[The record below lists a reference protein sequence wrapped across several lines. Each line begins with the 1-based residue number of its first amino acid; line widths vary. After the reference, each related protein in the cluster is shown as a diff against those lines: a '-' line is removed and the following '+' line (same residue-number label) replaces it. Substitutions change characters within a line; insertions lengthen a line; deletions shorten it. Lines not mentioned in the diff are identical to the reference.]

1 MKNLR
6 QILSSPYHQED
17 WISFLKELFAHN
29 SGTGVILQKPQRIEL
44 SKSEKVKEA
53 YELGNYETTEG
64 RLIGIYQVNISE
76 DMLLYRNKVGLR
88 QLMKNIYKYN
98 VDGVLVVFVQE
109 NKWRLSY
116 ISEIIKE
123 VDEKGKIIKEITNEK
138 RFTYLLG
145 EGEKTKTATD
155 RLQLL
160 VGKELSLEDFKN
172 AFAVEALNNDFFD
185 RYKDIYEGFV
195 QHITGV
201 RYEKKGNKYIENKK
215 HQPHPNFDGYKDYKG
230 FSTTLHPDSETKPF
244 KNKEFQNLFGG
255 NEKAVRDFVKRMMGR
270 IVFLYFIQK
279 KGWLAVPKGKNW
291 GEGNYDY
298 LYQLYKDIPKEDQ
311 PYFYE
316 KRLAPLFFECFT
328 DKKSESE
335 TNDLRF
341 PYLNGGLFDKTQDQH
356 FDKVNLPY
364 SIFTELFD
372 TFNSYNFTVYED
384 APNEHIVAVD
394 PEMLGHIF
402 ENLLEDNKDKGA
414 FYTPKEIVHYMCKES
429 LKTFLLSKIVPD
441 NNQSEKA
448 KDIITKIIEHQP
460 LDKGEKS
467 YVKEKGNIITTSL
480 ENVKICDPAI
490 GSGAFP
496 MGLLQE
502 IYYIKITLQQLGV
515 TTEQTDAQI
524 KKHIIEQNIYGVDI
538 DAGAVDI
545 ARLRFWLSLVVD
557 EQLPQPLPNLD
568 FKIMQGNSLLES
580 YQGVDL
586 SHIGE
591 DDEVLMD
598 EQMSF
603 DFGDS
608 YKTAKQLAVFSK
620 INKEQIQKLMNEYFA
635 TTENKKVKLKEIN
648 NIIEGKIHTQIYL
661 EKEKVSSLTKEFFK
675 KFALKSEQDLKGKID
690 LGSIS
695 EKGKEYKKYLA
706 NKKRL
711 AELDI
716 IEEELLSFQTKIERP
731 YFLWHLYFKEAF
743 DKGGFDIVI
752 GNPPYVST
760 KGVPEED
767 KPLLEYEF
775 NFSDDLYSHFF
786 FKGYQ
791 ILSDKGVLSFITSK
805 TFWTIQT
812 KRNLRDLLLS
822 QQLEYIFD
830 TGNPFK
836 SAMVDTCIT
845 SFSKVKPENNTLLFL
860 DGSKD
865 LEKPLRYEVAQ
876 NVFIDTQNS
885 VIFKPTEYNMKI
897 HNLYGKKV
905 KELYEQWWDK
915 ISTSKNI
922 TKYSKELEAYRQSLK
937 PGDIALLGC
946 LTEGG
951 QGLATANNGKYIAVR
966 KSTKWAKNI
975 LESRPKKLLE
985 VVKRYKTAV
994 KVANEEEAKD
1004 YLATLSEEQ
1013 IATLFDELKETFGRD
1028 IFGQGYIYRLI
1039 EDDEI
1044 ADVETLTQDEKD
1056 NGIEPS
1062 KKFYVPYD
1070 KGDKDGNRWY
1080 LETPFAIAW
1089 NKENVGFLK
1098 SNSGKKG
1105 EGMPVVRN
1113 PQFYFKEGFCWTN
1126 ILNPQARLLKT
1137 KLKVKSV
1144 NDVGSMSLS
1153 SIIDKI
1159 PDFYFVILLNSDIL
1173 FDYYRDFLNIT
1184 VNIQINDIRQ
1194 LPIIIPSQEQLEI
1207 YKKLF
1212 DEIIVI
1218 KKQEFNGIINE
1229 ITFENRIKTK
1239 EFELNKLVNKL
1250 YGI

>member
-6 QILSSPYHQED
+6 QILSSPYRQED

-44 SKSEKVKEA
+44 PKSEKVKEA

-109 NKWRLSY
+109 KKWRLSY

-185 RYKDIYEGFV
+185 RYKDIYEDFV
-195 QHITGV
+195 QHIIGV
-201 RYEKKGNKYIENKK
+201 RYEMDKKTKKYIEIKK
-215 HQPHPNFDGYKDYKG
+215 HEPHPNFDGYKDYKDYPMP
-230 FSTTLHPDSETKPF
+230 HPDSETQPF
-244 KNKEFQNLFGG
+244 KNKEYPNLFNG
-255 NEKAVRDFVKRMMGR
+255 NKKAVRDFVKRMMGR

-279 KGWLAVPKGKNW
+279 KGWLAVLKGKNW

-298 LYQLYKDIPKEDQ
+298 LYQLYKETPREDQ

-384 APNEHIVAVD
+384 APNEHTVAVD

-429 LKTFLLSKIVPD
+429 LKTFLLSKIVLD

-448 KDIITKIIEHQP
+448 KDVITKIIEHQP
-460 LDKGEKS
+460 LNEEERK
-467 YVKEKGNIITTSL
+467 YIKEKGNVITTSL

-502 IYYIKITLQQLGV
+502 IYYIKITLQQLGI

-524 KKHIIEQNIYGVDI
+524 KKHIIEKNIYGVDI

-586 SHIGE
+586 SLIGE

-608 YKTAKQLAVFSK
+608 YKTAKQLTVFSK

-635 TTENKKVKLKEIN
+635 TTENKKAKLKEIN

-675 KFALKSEQDLKGKID
+675 KFALKSEQDLKKKVD

-731 YFLWHLYFKEAF
+731 YFLWHLYFKKVF

-775 NFSDDLYSHFF
+775 NFSDDLYNHFF

-805 TFWTIQT
+805 TFWTTQT

-822 QQLEYIFD
+822 QRLEYIFD

-845 SFSKVKPENNTLLFL
+845 SFLKVKPENNTLLFL

-865 LEKPLRYEVAQ
+865 LENPLCYEVAQ
-876 NVFIDTQNS
+876 KVFIDTQNS

-897 HNLYGKKV
+897 HSLYGKKV

-922 TKYSKELEAYRQSLK
+922 TKYSKELEAYRQSLQ

-966 KSTKWAKNI
+966 KSTKWVKNI

-985 VVKRYKTAV
+985 VVKRYKTAININ
-994 KVANEEEAKD
+994 NEEEAKD

-1013 IATLFDELKETFGRD
+1013 IAILFDELKEKFGRD

-1056 NGIEPS
+1056 NGIES
-1062 KKFYVPYD
+1062 TKKFYVPYD

-1089 NKENVGFLK
+1089 SKENVGFLK
-1098 SNSGKKG
+1098 TNSGKKG

-1113 PQFYFKEGFCWTN
+1113 SQYYFKEGFCWSDISDERIRT
-1126 ILNPQARLLKT
+1126 RLKN
-1137 KLKVKSV
+1137 KSIHDVK
-1144 NDVGSMSLS
+1144 SMSLF
-1153 SIIDKI
+1153 SILNETSDS
-1159 PDFYFVILLNSDIL
+1159 YLVSLLNSSLIGGYIKV
-1173 FDYYRDFLNIT
+1173 FINNTISF
-1184 VNIQINDIRQ
+1184 QINDARQ
-1194 LPIIIPSQEQLEI
+1194 IPIIIPTKKELEEFEELFNLAFKIKKAATDKEISSDKSENQLLEI
-1207 YKKLF
+1207 QEKL
-1212 DEIIVI
+1212 DTMV
-1218 KKQEFNGIINE
+1218 NE
-1229 ITFENRIKTK
+1229 
-1239 EFELNKLVNKL
+1239 L
-1250 YGI
+1250 YFI

>member
-53 YELGNYETTEG
+53 YELGNYETTDG

-185 RYKDIYEGFV
+185 RYKDIYEDFV
-195 QHITGV
+195 QHIIGV
-201 RYEKKGNKYIENKK
+201 RYEMDKKTKKYIEIKK
-215 HQPHPNFDGYKDYKG
+215 HEPHPNFDGYKNYKDYPMP
-230 FSTTLHPDSETKPF
+230 HPDSETQPF
-244 KNKEFQNLFGG
+244 KNKEYPNLFNG
-255 NEKAVRDFVKRMMGR
+255 NKKAVRDFVKRMMGR

-298 LYQLYKDIPKEDQ
+298 LYQLYKETPREDQ

-384 APNEHIVAVD
+384 APNEHTVAVD

-429 LKTFLLSKIVPD
+429 LKTFLLSKIVSD

-448 KDIITKIIEHQP
+448 KDVITKIIEHQP
-460 LDKGEKS
+460 LNEEERK
-467 YVKEKGNIITTSL
+467 YINEKGNVITTSL

-496 MGLLQE
+496 MGFLQE
-502 IYYIKITLQQLGV
+502 IYYIKITLQQLGI

-524 KKHIIEQNIYGVDI
+524 KKHIIEKNIYGVDI

-586 SHIGE
+586 SNLLQDNNNLMLVENAQKDLFGNYVEPQLRITFTKKDFTESLQQDIKKYFSITDAETKKSLKKQINNKIQEHIDYNLE
-591 DDEVLMD
+591 LRRNHLERLKLEITPKYKNATLTLKQEREKESL
-598 EQMSF
+598 EQEI
-603 DFGDS
+603 
-608 YKTAKQLAVFSK
+608 T
-620 INKEQIQKLMNEYFA
+620 KLDISR
-635 TTENKKVKLKEIN
+635 KEI
-648 NIIEGKIHTQIYL
+648 IKLQETD
-661 EKEKVSSLTKEFFK
+661 EKPF
-675 KFALKSEQDLKGKID
+675 
-690 LGSIS
+690 
-695 EKGKEYKKYLA
+695 
-706 NKKRL
+706 
-711 AELDI
+711 
-716 IEEELLSFQTKIERP
+716 
-731 YFLWHLYFKEAF
+731 FLWHIYFADVF
-743 DKGGFDIVI
+743 KGANNLDNSGFDIVI
-752 GNPPYVST
+752 GNPPYNELRDLPENIQKIYKESIFHKYALGGRVNLFQYFYPLGINITKNNGIITFITQNSLLAEESAINNRKYIFNSSKILKIDSFPERDNKEKRVFKSAKMSVCICFLKKEISEKSSLFTLNIWQDKEMINKRSIILSKDKIYSIFGNDMIIPICDEKSFKILYKIRNSNSFFINSNAGEVDMTRYKKDFSKDTRLYRVITGAQILKYRLTST
-760 KGVPEED
+760 PSQGEIIYIDKNKLKLSDNRKEDINGKRIVLQRITGVDSKIRIIATLVEGGYLCANSTNYISVYRNNID
-767 KPLLEYEF
+767 IYFLLGVL
-775 NFSDDLYSHFF
+775 NSSTINFF
-786 FKGYQ
+786 FKLTSTNTNVTGKELDRLPIPIIKKKEQQPIITLVEQ
-791 ILSDKGVLSFITSK
+791 ILKLKNENPKADITNIESQIDILVYK
-805 TFWTIQT
+805 LY
-812 KRNLRDLLLS
+812 NLTY
-822 QQLEYIFD
+822 EE
-830 TGNPFK
+830 
-836 SAMVDTCIT
+836 V
-845 SFSKVKPENNTLLFL
+845 KVIDPNIEN
-860 DGSKD
+860 
-865 LEKPLRYEVAQ
+865 
-876 NVFIDTQNS
+876 I
-885 VIFKPTEYNMKI
+885 I
-897 HNLYGKKV
+897 
-905 KELYEQWWDK
+905 
-915 ISTSKNI
+915 
-922 TKYSKELEAYRQSLK
+922 SKEEY
-937 PGDIALLGC
+937 
-946 LTEGG
+946 E
-951 QGLATANNGKYIAVR
+951 
-966 KSTKWAKNI
+966 TKK
-975 LESRPKKLLE
+975 
-985 VVKRYKTAV
+985 
-994 KVANEEEAKD
+994 
-1004 YLATLSEEQ
+1004 
-1013 IATLFDELKETFGRD
+1013 
-1028 IFGQGYIYRLI
+1028 
-1039 EDDEI
+1039 
-1044 ADVETLTQDEKD
+1044 
-1056 NGIEPS
+1056 
-1062 KKFYVPYD
+1062 
-1070 KGDKDGNRWY
+1070 
-1080 LETPFAIAW
+1080 
-1089 NKENVGFLK
+1089 
-1098 SNSGKKG
+1098 
-1105 EGMPVVRN
+1105 
-1113 PQFYFKEGFCWTN
+1113 
-1126 ILNPQARLLKT
+1126 
-1137 KLKVKSV
+1137 
-1144 NDVGSMSLS
+1144 
-1153 SIIDKI
+1153 
-1159 PDFYFVILLNSDIL
+1159 
-1173 FDYYRDFLNIT
+1173 
-1184 VNIQINDIRQ
+1184 
-1194 LPIIIPSQEQLEI
+1194 
-1207 YKKLF
+1207 
-1212 DEIIVI
+1212 
-1218 KKQEFNGIINE
+1218 
-1229 ITFENRIKTK
+1229 
-1239 EFELNKLVNKL
+1239 
-1250 YGI
+1250 

>member
-44 SKSEKVKEA
+44 PKSEKVREA
-53 YELGNYETTEG
+53 YELGSYETTEG

-109 NKWRLSY
+109 KKWRLSY

-145 EGEKTKTATD
+145 EGEKTKTAAD

-185 RYKDIYEGFV
+185 RYKDIYEDFV

-215 HQPHPNFDGYKDYKG
+215 HQPHPNFDGYKDYKDYPMP
-230 FSTTLHPDSETKPF
+230 HPDSETKLF
-244 KNKEFQNLFGG
+244 KNREFQNLFRG

-298 LYQLYKDIPKEDQ
+298 LYQLYKETPREDQ

-384 APNEHIVAVD
+384 APNEHTVAVD

-429 LKTFLLSKIVPD
+429 LKISLLSKIVPD

-448 KDIITKIIEHQP
+448 KDVITKIIEHQP
-460 LDKGEKS
+460 LNEDEKS

-502 IYYIKITLQQLGV
+502 IYYIKITLQQLGI
-515 TTEQTDAQI
+515 TPEQTDAQI
-524 KKHIIEQNIYGVDI
+524 KKYIIEKNIYGVDI

-586 SHIGE
+586 SE
-591 DDEVLMD
+591 L
-598 EQMSF
+598 
-603 DFGDS
+603 
-608 YKTAKQLAVFSK
+608 T
-620 INKEQIQKLMNEYFA
+620 
-635 TTENKKVKLKEIN
+635 KVKSEKEAGAQITIFDEMLDVHRNDLSNYIKRYFSCTNSKEKITIRKEIDK
-648 NIIEGKIHTQIYL
+648 NIRQQINQSYP
-661 EKEKVSSLTKEFFK
+661 
-675 KFALKSEQDLKGKID
+675 KID
-690 LGSIS
+690 MTNIDIC
-695 EKGKEYKKYLA
+695 A
-706 NKKRL
+706 N
-711 AELDI
+711 
-716 IEEELLSFQTKIERP
+716 P
-731 YFLWHLYFKEAF
+731 YFFLWHTYFADVF
-743 DKGGFDIVI
+743 KGANNLDNPGFDIVI
-752 GNPPYVST
+752 GNPPYGAKLSQEDKEVLKKKYISAQTIKGAQKGSLNTYTLFIELGYNILRKDGCLSFIVPISITSSDSVSGIHKLLENNCQEIKFSSYAVRPKPVFKNAVVNTSILQFIKTKTSCKRIYATKMYRRGKKFSLENLINNLEFTEVKDFKLIGRIPKISYEIEKNILQKIFSKQKVSAFMRKKGTPIYYRSAGGRYFKVVTNYST
-760 KGVPEED
+760 KSSSET
-767 KPLLEYEF
+767 KILLESKIADSIGCILSSSLSF
-775 NFSDDLYSHFF
+775 WF
-786 FKGYQ
+786 YQ
-791 ILSDKGVLSFITSK
+791 IYSDNLSWKSYEIENFTIPYLSDKDIVA
-805 TFWTIQT
+805 
-812 KRNLRDLLLS
+812 
-822 QQLEYIFD
+822 LEKLYQKYLADI
-830 TGNPFK
+830 
-836 SAMVDTCIT
+836 
-845 SFSKVKPENNTLLFL
+845 ENNAKNRTVTEDSSYHISEFKEYKIQK
-860 DGSKD
+860 SKHIIDQIDD
-865 LEKPLRYEVAQ
+865 LICP
-876 NVFIDTQNS
+876 
-885 VIFKPTEYNMKI
+885 
-897 HNLYGKKV
+897 LYG
-905 KELYEQWWDK
+905 
-915 ISTSKNI
+915 
-922 TKYSKELEAYRQSLK
+922 
-937 PGDIALLGC
+937 
-946 LTEGG
+946 
-951 QGLATANNGKYIAVR
+951 
-966 KSTKWAKNI
+966 
-975 LESRPKKLLE
+975 
-985 VVKRYKTAV
+985 
-994 KVANEEEAKD
+994 
-1004 YLATLSEEQ
+1004 
-1013 IATLFDELKETFGRD
+1013 
-1028 IFGQGYIYRLI
+1028 
-1039 EDDEI
+1039 
-1044 ADVETLTQDEKD
+1044 LTQEEIDFIKNYEIEFRLSD
-1056 NGIEPS
+1056 N
-1062 KKFYVPYD
+1062 D
-1070 KGDKDGNRWY
+1070 
-1080 LETPFAIAW
+1080 
-1089 NKENVGFLK
+1089 
-1098 SNSGKKG
+1098 
-1105 EGMPVVRN
+1105 
-1113 PQFYFKEGFCWTN
+1113 
-1126 ILNPQARLLKT
+1126 
-1137 KLKVKSV
+1137 
-1144 NDVGSMSLS
+1144 
-1153 SIIDKI
+1153 
-1159 PDFYFVILLNSDIL
+1159 
-1173 FDYYRDFLNIT
+1173 
-1184 VNIQINDIRQ
+1184 
-1194 LPIIIPSQEQLEI
+1194 
-1207 YKKLF
+1207 
-1212 DEIIVI
+1212 
-1218 KKQEFNGIINE
+1218 
-1229 ITFENRIKTK
+1229 
-1239 EFELNKLVNKL
+1239 
-1250 YGI
+1250 

>member
-1 MKNLR
+1 MKDLI
-6 QILSSPYHQED
+6 QILSSAYSQED
-17 WISFLKELFAHN
+17 WISFLKKLFAHN
-29 SGTGVILQKPQRIEL
+29 SGTGAILQKPQIIEL
-44 SKSEKVKEA
+44 PKSEKVKEA

-109 NKWRLSY
+109 KKWRLSY

-145 EGEKTKTATD
+145 EGEKIKTATD

-201 RYEKKGNKYIENKK
+201 RYEKKGNKYQENKK

-298 LYQLYKDIPKEDQ
+298 LYQLYKETPKEDQ
-311 PYFYE
+311 SYFYE
-316 KRLAPLFFECFT
+316 KYLVPLFFECFT

-384 APNEHIVAVD
+384 APNEHTVAVD

-429 LKTFLLSKIVPD
+429 LKTFLLSKIVID
-441 NNQSEKA
+441 DNQSEKV
-448 KDIITKIIEHQP
+448 KDVITKIIEHQP
-460 LDKGEKS
+460 LNEEERN
-467 YVKEKGNIITTSL
+467 YVKEKGNVITTSL

-502 IYYIKITLQQLGV
+502 IYYIKITLHQLGI
-515 TTEQTDAQI
+515 TPEQTDAQI
-524 KKHIIEQNIYGVDI
+524 KKHIIEKNIYGVDI

-580 YQGVDL
+580 YKKEDL
-586 SHIGE
+586 KLIGSEEKATDSIIDYGEGEEYAPKEPQPLLKKADKEKIQQLIKDFFSSTE
-591 DDEVLMD
+591 DKNL
-598 EQMSF
+598 
-603 DFGDS
+603 
-608 YKTAKQLAVFSK
+608 KR
-620 INKEQIQKLMNEYFA
+620 
-635 TTENKKVKLKEIN
+635 KEIN
-648 NIIEGKIHTQIYL
+648 DLIEEKIHHKFIFEKKQV
-661 EKEKVSSLTKEFFK
+661 KEKMDSFEK
-675 KFALKSEQDLKGKID
+675 KFGITSEEDLAEKLQKGT
-690 LGSIS
+690 LTS
-695 EKGKEYKKYLA
+695 KGTEYKAYIA
-706 NKKRL
+706 SKKRL
-711 AELDI
+711 LELDY
-716 IEEELLSFQTKIERP
+716 IENELISFQTKIERP
-731 YFLWHLYFKEAF
+731 YFLWHTYFKDAF

-760 KGVPEED
+760 KGVPEEE
-767 KPLLEYEF
+767 KLLLKNEF
-775 NFSDDLYSHFF
+775 RFSDDLYSHFF
-786 FKGYQ
+786 FKGEE
-791 ILSDKGVLSFITSK
+791 ILKKKGVLSFITPK
-805 TFWTIQT
+805 TFWTTQT
-812 KRNLRDLLLS
+812 KRNLRELLLYKR
-822 QQLEYIFD
+822 LEYIFD
-830 TGNPFK
+830 TANPFE

-845 SFSKVKPENNTLLFL
+845 SFSKVKPKNNTFLFL

-885 VIFKPTEYNMKI
+885 VIFKPTEYNMKT
-897 HNLYGKKV
+897 HSLYGKKV

-1004 YLATLSEEQ
+1004 YLAALSEEQ
-1013 IATLFDELKETFGRD
+1013 IATLFDELKEKFGRD

-1039 EDDEI
+1039 EDDEM

-1056 NGIEPS
+1056 NGIEPT

-1089 NKENVGFLK
+1089 SKENVGYLK
-1098 SNSGKKG
+1098 TDPKARYQGY
-1105 EGMPVVRN
+1105 
-1113 PQFYFKEGFCWTN
+1113 QFYFREGFCWTN
-1126 ILNPQARLLKT
+1126 VLNPQARLLKT

-1194 LPIIIPSQEQLEI
+1194 LPIIIPTQEQLQI

-1218 KKQEFNGIINE
+1218 KKQEFNSIIDD
-1229 ITFENRIKTK
+1229 ITFENRIKRK
-1239 EFELNKLVNKL
+1239 EFQLNKLVNEL
-1250 YGI
+1250 YSI

>member
-1 MKNLR
+1 MKDLR
-6 QILSSPYHQED
+6 QILSSPYRQED
-17 WISFLKELFAHN
+17 WISFLKELFVHR
-29 SGTGVILQKPQRIEL
+29 SGTGVILQKPQIIDL
-44 SKSEKVKEA
+44 PKSEKVKEA
-53 YELGNYETTEG
+53 YELGNYETTDG

-109 NKWRLSY
+109 KKWRLSY

-145 EGEKTKTATD
+145 EGEKTKTAAD

-172 AFAVEALNNDFFD
+172 AFAVEALNNDFFN
-185 RYKDIYEGFV
+185 RYKDIYKDFV

-201 RYEKKGNKYIENKK
+201 RYEKKENKK
-215 HQPHPNFDGYKDYKG
+215 HQPHPNFDGYKDYKDYPMP
-230 FSTTLHPDSETKPF
+230 HPDSKTKPF

-298 LYQLYKDIPKEDQ
+298 LYQLYKETPKEDQ

-316 KRLAPLFFECFT
+316 KYLVPLFFECFT

-364 SIFTELFD
+364 SIFSELFD

-384 APNEHIVAVD
+384 APNEHTVAVD

-448 KDIITKIIEHQP
+448 KDVITKIIEHQP
-460 LDKGEKS
+460 LDEGEKS

-502 IYYIKITLQQLGV
+502 IYYIKITLQQLGI
-515 TTEQTDAQI
+515 TPEQTDAQI
-524 KKHIIEQNIYGVDI
+524 KKHIIEKNIYGVDI

-557 EQLPQPLPNLD
+557 EHLPQPLPNLD

-591 DDEVLMD
+591 DDEVVMD

-648 NIIEGKIHTQIYL
+648 NIIERKIHTKIYL

-675 KFALKSEQDLKGKID
+675 KFGLKSEQDLKGKID

-695 EKGKEYKKYLA
+695 EKGKEYKKYLT

-760 KGVPEED
+760 TGVPKED

-775 NFSDDLYSHFF
+775 GFSDDLYNHFF
-786 FKGYQ
+786 IKGNQ
-791 ILSDKGVLSFITSK
+791 ILRNKGVLSFITSK

-822 QQLEYIFD
+822 QRLEYIFD
-830 TGNPFK
+830 TANPFE

-845 SFSKVKPENNTLLFL
+845 SFSKMKPENNVFLFL

-865 LEKPLRYEVAQ
+865 LEKPIHYEVPQKLFIDAQ
-876 NVFIDTQNS
+876 NA
-885 VIFKPTEYNMKI
+885 VIFKPTEYNIKI

-915 ISTSKNI
+915 ISNSKNI

-985 VVKRYKTAV
+985 LVKRYKTAI
-994 KVANEEEAKD
+994 KITNEKEAKD

-1013 IATLFDELKETFGRD
+1013 IATLFDELKEKFGRD

-1039 EDDEI
+1039 EDNEI
-1044 ADVETLTQDEKD
+1044 ADVETLTQNEKD
-1056 NGIEPS
+1056 NGIEPT

-1089 NKENVGFLK
+1089 SKENVGYLK
-1098 SNSGKKG
+1098 TDTKARYQGY
-1105 EGMPVVRN
+1105 
-1113 PQFYFKEGFCWTN
+1113 QFYFREGFCWTDVN
-1126 ILNPQARLLKT
+1126 STYLKSRLK
-1137 KLKVKSV
+1137 KNGVF
-1144 NDVGSMSLS
+1144 DVLSMSLFTLVS
-1153 SIIDKI
+1153 SL
-1159 PDFYFVILLNSDIL
+1159 PDWYYVCLINSRLISLYVDNFINNTSH
-1173 FDYYRDFLNIT
+1173 F
-1184 VNIQINDIRQ
+1184 QINDARQ
-1194 LPIIIPSQEQLEI
+1194 LPIIIPDKDTLDKFE
-1207 YKKLF
+1207 KLF
-1212 DEIIVI
+1212 NQAVQI
-1218 KKQEFNGIINE
+1218 KKGYSNKVKLDYIQQEIE
-1229 ITFENRIKTK
+1229 I
-1239 EFELNKLVNKL
+1239 LVNEL
-1250 YGI
+1250 YAI

>member
-53 YELGNYETTEG
+53 YELGNYETTDG

-185 RYKDIYEGFV
+185 RYKDIYEDFV
-195 QHITGV
+195 QHIIGV
-201 RYEKKGNKYIENKK
+201 RYEMDKKTKKYIEIKK
-215 HQPHPNFDGYKDYKG
+215 HEPHPNFDGYKNYKDYPMP
-230 FSTTLHPDSETKPF
+230 HPDSETQPF
-244 KNKEFQNLFGG
+244 KNKEYPNLFNG
-255 NEKAVRDFVKRMMGR
+255 NKKAVRDFVKRMMGR

-298 LYQLYKDIPKEDQ
+298 LYQLYKETPREDQ

-384 APNEHIVAVD
+384 APNEHTVAVD

-429 LKTFLLSKIVPD
+429 LKTFLLSKIVSD

-448 KDIITKIIEHQP
+448 KDVITKIIEHQP
-460 LDKGEKS
+460 LNEEERK
-467 YVKEKGNIITTSL
+467 YINEKGNVITTSL

-496 MGLLQE
+496 MGFLQE
-502 IYYIKITLQQLGV
+502 IYYIKITLQQLGI

-524 KKHIIEQNIYGVDI
+524 KKHIIEKNIYGVDI

-586 SHIGE
+586 SNLLQDNNNLMLVENAQKDLFGNYVEPQLRITFTKKDFTESLQQDIKKYFSITDAETKKSLKKQINNKIQEHIDYNLE
-591 DDEVLMD
+591 LRRNHLERLKLEITPKYKNATLTLKQEREKESL
-598 EQMSF
+598 EQEI
-603 DFGDS
+603 
-608 YKTAKQLAVFSK
+608 T
-620 INKEQIQKLMNEYFA
+620 KLDISR
-635 TTENKKVKLKEIN
+635 KEI
-648 NIIEGKIHTQIYL
+648 IKLQETD
-661 EKEKVSSLTKEFFK
+661 EKPF
-675 KFALKSEQDLKGKID
+675 
-690 LGSIS
+690 
-695 EKGKEYKKYLA
+695 
-706 NKKRL
+706 
-711 AELDI
+711 
-716 IEEELLSFQTKIERP
+716 
-731 YFLWHLYFKEAF
+731 FLWHIYFADVF
-743 DKGGFDIVI
+743 KGANNLDNSGFDIVI
-752 GNPPYVST
+752 GNPPYGAKLSQ
-760 KGVPEED
+760 ED
-767 KPLLEYEF
+767 KEVLKKKYISAQTIKGAQKGSLDTYTLFIELGYNLLKKQGHLGFIVPLSVTSSDALSGLHNLLINNCEVIKISSYGDRPKRVFESAEQQVSIISF
-775 NFSDDLYSHFF
+775 LKTQTKAKEILMTGINKRYSDDSLWVLLDNLKFSNAIGRLSYGRIPKIGTDTEQVILQKLLKNNNLLSDLKTE
-786 FKGYQ
+786 KGSSIYYRKAGGRYYKIITKEPTESSAEGNIIIENKYLDLVGA
-791 ILSDKGVLSFITSK
+791 ILSSNLFYWFWLIHSDWHNMRTSEIEKFPIPYNNFDDKTLEQISELYNNYLADLKKNAKKTVTGLNIFVARKSK
-805 TFWTIQT
+805 HIIDQID
-812 KRNLRDLLLS
+812 DL
-822 QQLEYIFD
+822 IC
-830 TGNPFK
+830 P
-836 SAMVDTCIT
+836 
-845 SFSKVKPENNTLLFL
+845 
-860 DGSKD
+860 
-865 LEKPLRYEVAQ
+865 
-876 NVFIDTQNS
+876 
-885 VIFKPTEYNMKI
+885 
-897 HNLYGKKV
+897 LYG
-905 KELYEQWWDK
+905 
-915 ISTSKNI
+915 
-922 TKYSKELEAYRQSLK
+922 
-937 PGDIALLGC
+937 
-946 LTEGG
+946 
-951 QGLATANNGKYIAVR
+951 
-966 KSTKWAKNI
+966 
-975 LESRPKKLLE
+975 
-985 VVKRYKTAV
+985 
-994 KVANEEEAKD
+994 
-1004 YLATLSEEQ
+1004 
-1013 IATLFDELKETFGRD
+1013 
-1028 IFGQGYIYRLI
+1028 
-1039 EDDEI
+1039 
-1044 ADVETLTQDEKD
+1044 LTQEEIDFIKNYEIEFRLSD
-1056 NGIEPS
+1056 N
-1062 KKFYVPYD
+1062 D
-1070 KGDKDGNRWY
+1070 
-1080 LETPFAIAW
+1080 
-1089 NKENVGFLK
+1089 
-1098 SNSGKKG
+1098 
-1105 EGMPVVRN
+1105 
-1113 PQFYFKEGFCWTN
+1113 
-1126 ILNPQARLLKT
+1126 
-1137 KLKVKSV
+1137 
-1144 NDVGSMSLS
+1144 
-1153 SIIDKI
+1153 
-1159 PDFYFVILLNSDIL
+1159 
-1173 FDYYRDFLNIT
+1173 
-1184 VNIQINDIRQ
+1184 
-1194 LPIIIPSQEQLEI
+1194 
-1207 YKKLF
+1207 
-1212 DEIIVI
+1212 
-1218 KKQEFNGIINE
+1218 
-1229 ITFENRIKTK
+1229 
-1239 EFELNKLVNKL
+1239 
-1250 YGI
+1250 

>member
-53 YELGNYETTEG
+53 YELGNYETTDG

-185 RYKDIYEGFV
+185 RYKDIYEDFV
-195 QHITGV
+195 QHIIGV
-201 RYEKKGNKYIENKK
+201 RYEMDKKTKKYIEIKK
-215 HQPHPNFDGYKDYKG
+215 HEPHPNFDGYKNYKDYPMP
-230 FSTTLHPDSETKPF
+230 HPDSETQPF
-244 KNKEFQNLFGG
+244 KNKEYPNLFNG
-255 NEKAVRDFVKRMMGR
+255 NKKAVRDFVKRMMGR

-279 KGWLAVPKGKNW
+279 KGWLAVLKGKNW

-298 LYQLYKDIPKEDQ
+298 LYQLYKETPREDQ

-384 APNEHIVAVD
+384 APNEHTVAVD

-429 LKTFLLSKIVPD
+429 LKTFLLSKIVSD

-448 KDIITKIIEHQP
+448 KDVITKIIEHQP
-460 LDKGEKS
+460 LNEEERK
-467 YVKEKGNIITTSL
+467 YINEKGNVITTSL

-496 MGLLQE
+496 MGFLQE
-502 IYYIKITLQQLGV
+502 IYYIKITLQQLGI

-524 KKHIIEQNIYGVDI
+524 KKHIIEKNIYGVDI

-586 SHIGE
+586 SNLLQDNNNLMLVENAQKDLFGNYVEPQLRITFTKKDFTESLQQDIKKYFSITDAETKKSLKKQINNKIQEHIDYNLE
-591 DDEVLMD
+591 LRRNHLERLKLEITPKYKNATLTLKQEREKESL
-598 EQMSF
+598 EQEI
-603 DFGDS
+603 
-608 YKTAKQLAVFSK
+608 T
-620 INKEQIQKLMNEYFA
+620 KLDISR
-635 TTENKKVKLKEIN
+635 KEI
-648 NIIEGKIHTQIYL
+648 IKLQETD
-661 EKEKVSSLTKEFFK
+661 EKPF
-675 KFALKSEQDLKGKID
+675 
-690 LGSIS
+690 
-695 EKGKEYKKYLA
+695 
-706 NKKRL
+706 
-711 AELDI
+711 
-716 IEEELLSFQTKIERP
+716 
-731 YFLWHLYFKEAF
+731 FLWHIYFADVF
-743 DKGGFDIVI
+743 KGANNLDNSGFDIVI
-752 GNPPYVST
+752 GNPPYGAKLSQ
-760 KGVPEED
+760 ED
-767 KPLLEYEF
+767 KEVLKKKYISAQTIKGAQKGSLDTYTLFIELGYNLLKKQGHLGFIVPLSVTSSDALSGLHNLLINNCEVIKISSYGDRPKRVFESAEQQVSIISF
-775 NFSDDLYSHFF
+775 LKTQTKAKEILMTGINKRYSDDSLWVLLDNLKFSNAIGLLSYGRIPKIGTDTEQVILQKLLKNNNLLSDLKTE
-786 FKGYQ
+786 KGSSIYYRKAGGRYYKIITKEPTESSAEGNIIIENKYLDLVGA
-791 ILSDKGVLSFITSK
+791 ILSSNLFYWFWLIHSDWHNMRTSEIEKFPIPYNNFDDKTLEQISELYNNYLADLKKNAKKTVTGLNIFVARKSK
-805 TFWTIQT
+805 HIIDQID
-812 KRNLRDLLLS
+812 DL
-822 QQLEYIFD
+822 IC
-830 TGNPFK
+830 P
-836 SAMVDTCIT
+836 
-845 SFSKVKPENNTLLFL
+845 
-860 DGSKD
+860 
-865 LEKPLRYEVAQ
+865 
-876 NVFIDTQNS
+876 
-885 VIFKPTEYNMKI
+885 
-897 HNLYGKKV
+897 LYG
-905 KELYEQWWDK
+905 
-915 ISTSKNI
+915 
-922 TKYSKELEAYRQSLK
+922 
-937 PGDIALLGC
+937 
-946 LTEGG
+946 
-951 QGLATANNGKYIAVR
+951 
-966 KSTKWAKNI
+966 
-975 LESRPKKLLE
+975 
-985 VVKRYKTAV
+985 
-994 KVANEEEAKD
+994 
-1004 YLATLSEEQ
+1004 
-1013 IATLFDELKETFGRD
+1013 
-1028 IFGQGYIYRLI
+1028 
-1039 EDDEI
+1039 
-1044 ADVETLTQDEKD
+1044 LTQEEIDFIKNYEIEFRLSD
-1056 NGIEPS
+1056 N
-1062 KKFYVPYD
+1062 D
-1070 KGDKDGNRWY
+1070 
-1080 LETPFAIAW
+1080 
-1089 NKENVGFLK
+1089 
-1098 SNSGKKG
+1098 
-1105 EGMPVVRN
+1105 
-1113 PQFYFKEGFCWTN
+1113 
-1126 ILNPQARLLKT
+1126 
-1137 KLKVKSV
+1137 
-1144 NDVGSMSLS
+1144 
-1153 SIIDKI
+1153 
-1159 PDFYFVILLNSDIL
+1159 
-1173 FDYYRDFLNIT
+1173 
-1184 VNIQINDIRQ
+1184 
-1194 LPIIIPSQEQLEI
+1194 
-1207 YKKLF
+1207 
-1212 DEIIVI
+1212 
-1218 KKQEFNGIINE
+1218 
-1229 ITFENRIKTK
+1229 
-1239 EFELNKLVNKL
+1239 
-1250 YGI
+1250 

>member
-109 NKWRLSY
+109 KKWRLSY

-185 RYKDIYEGFV
+185 RYKDIYEDFV

-201 RYEKKGNKYIENKK
+201 RYEMDKKTKKYIEIKK
-215 HQPHPNFDGYKDYKG
+215 HEPHPNFDGYKNYKDYPMP
-230 FSTTLHPDSETKPF
+230 HPDSETQPF
-244 KNKEFQNLFGG
+244 KNKEYPNLFNG
-255 NEKAVRDFVKRMMGR
+255 NKKAVRDFVKRMMGR

-298 LYQLYKDIPKEDQ
+298 LYQLYKETPKEDQ

-316 KRLAPLFFECFT
+316 KRLVPLFFECFT

-384 APNEHIVAVD
+384 APNEHTVAVD

-429 LKTFLLSKIVPD
+429 LKTFLLSKITP
-441 NNQSEKA
+441 NGQSEEA
-448 KDIITKIIEHQP
+448 KDVITKIIEHQP
-460 LDKGEKS
+460 LNEEEKI
-467 YVKEKGNIITTSL
+467 YVKEKGDVITNSL

-515 TTEQTDAQI
+515 TTELTDAQI

-557 EQLPQPLPNLD
+557 EHLPQPLPNLD

-586 SHIGE
+586 SNLLQDNNNLMLVENAQKDLFGNYVEPQLRITFTKKDFTESLQQDIKKYFSITDAETKKSLKKQINNKIQEHIDYNLE
-591 DDEVLMD
+591 LRRNHLERLKLEITPKYKNATLTLKQEREKESL
-598 EQMSF
+598 EQEI
-603 DFGDS
+603 
-608 YKTAKQLAVFSK
+608 AKLDISR
-620 INKEQIQKLMNEYFA
+620 
-635 TTENKKVKLKEIN
+635 KEI
-648 NIIEGKIHTQIYL
+648 IKLQETD
-661 EKEKVSSLTKEFFK
+661 EKPF
-675 KFALKSEQDLKGKID
+675 
-690 LGSIS
+690 
-695 EKGKEYKKYLA
+695 
-706 NKKRL
+706 
-711 AELDI
+711 
-716 IEEELLSFQTKIERP
+716 
-731 YFLWHLYFKEAF
+731 FLWHIYFADVF
-743 DKGGFDIVI
+743 KGANNLDNPGFDIVI
-752 GNPPYVST
+752 GNPPYGAKLSQGDKEILKKKYISAQTIKGVQKGSLDTYTLFIELGYNLLKKRGNLGFIVPISITSSEAVTGIHKLLSNNCSAIKLSSYAVRPKPVFENAMVNTSIIQFVKTNTPCESILST
-760 KGVPEED
+760 KMYRRGKNFNLEQLINNLEFVETKD
-767 KPLLEYEF
+767 LMLLGRIPKISYNIERNILTKILNQKTIYQC
-775 NFSDDLYSHFF
+775 FSEKGSPIYYRAAGGRYFKVVTNYSTGSSAEKMLLFSSKLSNSIGGILSSNLSF
-786 FKGYQ
+786 WFYQ
-791 ILSDKGVLSFITSK
+791 IYSDNLNWKSYEIENFTIPYLSDKDIVA
-805 TFWTIQT
+805 
-812 KRNLRDLLLS
+812 
-822 QQLEYIFD
+822 LEKLYQKYLADI
-830 TGNPFK
+830 
-836 SAMVDTCIT
+836 
-845 SFSKVKPENNTLLFL
+845 ENNARNRTVTEDSSYHISEFKEYKIQK
-860 DGSKD
+860 SKHIIDQIDD
-865 LEKPLRYEVAQ
+865 LICP
-876 NVFIDTQNS
+876 
-885 VIFKPTEYNMKI
+885 
-897 HNLYGKKV
+897 LYG
-905 KELYEQWWDK
+905 
-915 ISTSKNI
+915 
-922 TKYSKELEAYRQSLK
+922 
-937 PGDIALLGC
+937 
-946 LTEGG
+946 
-951 QGLATANNGKYIAVR
+951 
-966 KSTKWAKNI
+966 
-975 LESRPKKLLE
+975 
-985 VVKRYKTAV
+985 
-994 KVANEEEAKD
+994 
-1004 YLATLSEEQ
+1004 
-1013 IATLFDELKETFGRD
+1013 
-1028 IFGQGYIYRLI
+1028 
-1039 EDDEI
+1039 
-1044 ADVETLTQDEKD
+1044 LTQEEIDFIKNYEIEFRLSD
-1056 NGIEPS
+1056 N
-1062 KKFYVPYD
+1062 D
-1070 KGDKDGNRWY
+1070 
-1080 LETPFAIAW
+1080 
-1089 NKENVGFLK
+1089 
-1098 SNSGKKG
+1098 
-1105 EGMPVVRN
+1105 
-1113 PQFYFKEGFCWTN
+1113 
-1126 ILNPQARLLKT
+1126 
-1137 KLKVKSV
+1137 
-1144 NDVGSMSLS
+1144 
-1153 SIIDKI
+1153 
-1159 PDFYFVILLNSDIL
+1159 
-1173 FDYYRDFLNIT
+1173 
-1184 VNIQINDIRQ
+1184 
-1194 LPIIIPSQEQLEI
+1194 
-1207 YKKLF
+1207 
-1212 DEIIVI
+1212 
-1218 KKQEFNGIINE
+1218 
-1229 ITFENRIKTK
+1229 
-1239 EFELNKLVNKL
+1239 
-1250 YGI
+1250 

>member
-1 MKNLR
+1 MKDLR
-6 QILSSPYHQED
+6 QILSSPYRQED
-17 WISFLKELFAHN
+17 WINFLKKLFAHR
-29 SGTGVILQKPQRIEL
+29 SGTGVILQKPQIIDLR
-44 SKSEKVKEA
+44 KSEKVKEA
-53 YELGNYETTEG
+53 YELGNYETADG

-109 NKWRLSY
+109 KKWRLSY

-145 EGEKTKTATD
+145 EGEKTKTAAD

-172 AFAVEALNNDFFD
+172 AFAVEALNNDFFN
-185 RYKDIYEGFV
+185 RYKDIYEDFV

-201 RYEKKGNKYIENKK
+201 RYEKSKKTKKYIEIKK
-215 HQPHPNFDGYKDYKG
+215 HEPHPNFDGYKNYKDYPMP
-230 FSTTLHPDSETKPF
+230 HPDSETQPF
-244 KNKEFQNLFGG
+244 KNKEYPNLFNG
-255 NEKAVRDFVKRMMGR
+255 NKKAVRDFVKRMMGR

-279 KGWLAVPKGKNW
+279 KGWLAVPKGKKW

-298 LYQLYKDIPKEDQ
+298 LYQLYKETPKEDQ

-316 KRLAPLFFECFT
+316 KRLVPLFFECFT

-341 PYLNGGLFDKTQDQH
+341 PYLNGGLFDKTQDQQ

-429 LKTFLLSKIVPD
+429 LKTFLFSKIVPD

-448 KDIITKIIEHQP
+448 KDVITKIIEHQP
-460 LDKGEKS
+460 LNEGEKS

-502 IYYIKITLQQLGV
+502 IYYIKITLQQLGI
-515 TTEQTDAQI
+515 TPEQTDAQI
-524 KKHIIEQNIYGVDI
+524 KKHIIEKNIYGVDI

-557 EQLPQPLPNLD
+557 EHLPQPLPNLD

-591 DDEVLMD
+591 DDEVVMD

-648 NIIEGKIHTQIYL
+648 DIIEGKIHTKIYL

-675 KFALKSEQDLKGKID
+675 KFGLKSEKDLKEKID

-752 GNPPYVST
+752 GNPPYVQLQKNGGRLAKLYEEQKFKTFARKGDIYSLFYEKAHQLLKQGGICNFITSNKWMRAGYGEATRKFFIEHTNPLILIDFAGIKVFETATVDVNILLYVKEKST
-760 KGVPEED
+760 FNTLACTIKD
-767 KPLLEYEF
+767 KELKKL
-775 NFSDDLYSHFF
+775 SLYVRQHAQYTQ
-786 FKGYQ
+786 FKNADSWV
-791 ILSDKGVLSFITSK
+791 ILSDNIEQRIKAKIEAIGTPLKDWDIQINRGILTGFNDAFI
-805 TFWTIQT
+805 
-812 KRNLRDLLLS
+812 
-822 QQLEYIFD
+822 
-830 TGNPFK
+830 
-836 SAMVDTCIT
+836 
-845 SFSKVKPENNTLLFL
+845 
-860 DGSKD
+860 
-865 LEKPLRYEVAQ
+865 
-876 NVFIDTQNS
+876 ID
-885 VIFKPTEYNMKI
+885 
-897 HNLYGKKV
+897 GKKRA
-905 KELYEQWWDK
+905 EL
-915 ISTSKNI
+915 
-922 TKYSKELEAYRQSLK
+922 
-937 PGDIALLGC
+937 IA
-946 LTEGG
+946 
-951 QGLATANNGKYIAVR
+951 QD
-966 KSTKWAKNI
+966 
-975 LESRPKKLLE
+975 PK
-985 VVKRYKTAV
+985 
-994 KVANEEEAKD
+994 
-1004 YLATLSEEQ
+1004 SEE
-1013 IATLFDELKETFGRD
+1013 IIRPILRGRD
-1028 IFGQGYIYRLI
+1028 IKRYGYEFADLYIITTFPSLKIDIESYPAVKQHLLSFGYDRLKQTGDKGARKKTNNKWF
-1039 EDDEI
+1039 E
-1044 ADVETLTQDEKD
+1044 TQD
-1056 NGIEPS
+1056 
-1062 KKFYVPYD
+1062 
-1070 KGDKDGNRWY
+1070 
-1080 LETPFAIAW
+1080 
-1089 NKENVGFLK
+1089 
-1098 SNSGKKG
+1098 
-1105 EGMPVVRN
+1105 
-1113 PQFYFKEGFCWTN
+1113 
-1126 ILNPQARLLKT
+1126 
-1137 KLKVKSV
+1137 
-1144 NDVGSMSLS
+1144 
-1153 SIIDKI
+1153 SIGYWE
-1159 PDFYFVILLNSDIL
+1159 DFYK
-1173 FDYYRDFLNIT
+1173 T
-1184 VNIQINDIRQ
+1184 
-1194 LPIIIPSQEQLEI
+1194 
-1207 YKKLF
+1207 
-1212 DEIIVI
+1212 
-1218 KKQEFNGIINE
+1218 
-1229 ITFENRIKTK
+1229 EN
-1239 EFELNKLVNKL
+1239 NV
-1250 YGI
+1250 

>member
-109 NKWRLSY
+109 KKWRLSY

-123 VDEKGKIIKEITNEK
+123 IDEKGKIIKEITNEK

-160 VGKELSLEDFKN
+160 VRKELSLEDFKN

-185 RYKDIYEGFV
+185 RYKDIYEDFV

-215 HQPHPNFDGYKDYKG
+215 HQPHPNFDGYKDYKDYPMP
-230 FSTTLHPDSETKPF
+230 HPDSETKLF
-244 KNKEFQNLFGG
+244 KNREFQNLFRG

-298 LYQLYKDIPKEDQ
+298 LYQLYKETPREDQ

-384 APNEHIVAVD
+384 APNEHTIAVD

-429 LKTFLLSKIVPD
+429 LKTFLLSKITP
-441 NNQSEKA
+441 NGQSEEV
-448 KDIITKIIEHQP
+448 KDVITKIIEHQP
-460 LDKGEKS
+460 LNEEEKN
-467 YVKEKGNIITTSL
+467 YVKEKGDVITTSL

-502 IYYIKITLQQLGV
+502 IYYIKITLQQLGI

-586 SHIGE
+586 SE
-591 DDEVLMD
+591 L
-598 EQMSF
+598 
-603 DFGDS
+603 
-608 YKTAKQLAVFSK
+608 T
-620 INKEQIQKLMNEYFA
+620 
-635 TTENKKVKLKEIN
+635 KVKSEKEAGAQITIFDEMLDVHRNDLSSYIKRYFSCTNSKEKITIRKEIDK
-648 NIIEGKIHTQIYL
+648 NIRQQINQSYP
-661 EKEKVSSLTKEFFK
+661 
-675 KFALKSEQDLKGKID
+675 KID
-690 LGSIS
+690 MTNIDIC
-695 EKGKEYKKYLA
+695 A
-706 NKKRL
+706 N
-711 AELDI
+711 
-716 IEEELLSFQTKIERP
+716 P
-731 YFLWHLYFKEAF
+731 YFFLWHTYFTDVF
-743 DKGGFDIVI
+743 KGANNLDNSGFDIVI
-752 GNPPYVST
+752 GNPPYGAKLSQEDKEILKKKYISAQTIKGVQKGSLDTYTLFIELGYNLLKKGGNLGFIVPISITSSEAVTGIHKLLSNNCSAIKLSSYAVRPKPVFENAMVNTSIIQFVKTNTSCESILST
-760 KGVPEED
+760 KMYRRGKNFNLEQLINNLEFVETKD
-767 KPLLEYEF
+767 LMLLGRIPKISYNIERNILTKILNQKTIYQC
-775 NFSDDLYSHFF
+775 FSEKGSPIYYRAAGGRYFKVVTNYSTGSSAEKMLLFSSKLSNSIGGILSSNLSF
-786 FKGYQ
+786 WFYQ
-791 ILSDKGVLSFITSK
+791 IYSDNLNWKSYEIENFTIPYLSDKDIVA
-805 TFWTIQT
+805 
-812 KRNLRDLLLS
+812 
-822 QQLEYIFD
+822 LEKLYQKYLADI
-830 TGNPFK
+830 
-836 SAMVDTCIT
+836 
-845 SFSKVKPENNTLLFL
+845 ENNTRNKTVTEASSYHINEFKEYKIQK
-860 DGSKD
+860 SKHIIDQIDD
-865 LEKPLRYEVAQ
+865 LICP
-876 NVFIDTQNS
+876 
-885 VIFKPTEYNMKI
+885 
-897 HNLYGKKV
+897 LYG
-905 KELYEQWWDK
+905 
-915 ISTSKNI
+915 
-922 TKYSKELEAYRQSLK
+922 
-937 PGDIALLGC
+937 
-946 LTEGG
+946 
-951 QGLATANNGKYIAVR
+951 
-966 KSTKWAKNI
+966 
-975 LESRPKKLLE
+975 
-985 VVKRYKTAV
+985 
-994 KVANEEEAKD
+994 
-1004 YLATLSEEQ
+1004 
-1013 IATLFDELKETFGRD
+1013 
-1028 IFGQGYIYRLI
+1028 
-1039 EDDEI
+1039 
-1044 ADVETLTQDEKD
+1044 LTQEETDFIKNYEIEFRLSD
-1056 NGIEPS
+1056 N
-1062 KKFYVPYD
+1062 D
-1070 KGDKDGNRWY
+1070 
-1080 LETPFAIAW
+1080 
-1089 NKENVGFLK
+1089 
-1098 SNSGKKG
+1098 
-1105 EGMPVVRN
+1105 
-1113 PQFYFKEGFCWTN
+1113 
-1126 ILNPQARLLKT
+1126 
-1137 KLKVKSV
+1137 
-1144 NDVGSMSLS
+1144 
-1153 SIIDKI
+1153 
-1159 PDFYFVILLNSDIL
+1159 
-1173 FDYYRDFLNIT
+1173 
-1184 VNIQINDIRQ
+1184 
-1194 LPIIIPSQEQLEI
+1194 
-1207 YKKLF
+1207 
-1212 DEIIVI
+1212 
-1218 KKQEFNGIINE
+1218 
-1229 ITFENRIKTK
+1229 
-1239 EFELNKLVNKL
+1239 
-1250 YGI
+1250 

>member
-1 MKNLR
+1 MKDLR
-6 QILSSPYHQED
+6 KILSSSYRQED
-17 WISFLKELFAHN
+17 WISFLKELFAYS
-29 SGTGVILQKPQRIEL
+29 SGTGAILQKPQIIEL
-44 SKSEKVKEA
+44 PKSEKVKEA

-109 NKWRLSY
+109 KKWRLSY

-185 RYKDIYEGFV
+185 RYKDIYEDFV

-201 RYEKKGNKYIENKK
+201 RYEKDKKTKKYIEIKK
-215 HQPHPNFDGYKDYKG
+215 HEPHPNFDGYKNYKDYPMP
-230 FSTTLHPDSETKPF
+230 HPDSETQPF
-244 KNKEFQNLFGG
+244 KNKEYPNLFNG
-255 NEKAVRDFVKRMMGR
+255 NKKAVRDFVKRMMGR

-279 KGWLAVPKGKNW
+279 KGWLAVPKGKKW

-298 LYQLYKDIPKEDQ
+298 LYQLYKEISREDQ

-316 KRLAPLFFECFT
+316 KRLVPLFFECFT

-341 PYLNGGLFDKTQDQH
+341 PYLNGGLFDKTQDQP

-384 APNEHIVAVD
+384 APNEHTVAVD

-429 LKTFLLSKIVPD
+429 LKTFLLSKITPD
-441 NNQSEKA
+441 GQSEEV
-448 KDIITKIIEHQP
+448 KDVITKIIEHEP
-460 LDKGEKS
+460 LNEKEKI
-467 YVKEKGNIITTSL
+467 YIKEKGSIITTSL

-502 IYYIKITLQQLGV
+502 IYYIKITLQQLGI
-515 TTEQTDAQI
+515 TPEQTDALI

-675 KFALKSEQDLKGKID
+675 KFGLKSEKDLKEKID

-775 NFSDDLYSHFF
+775 GFSDDLYNHFF
-786 FKGYQ
+786 FKGKE
-791 ILSDKGVLSFITSK
+791 ILKDKGVLSFITSK
-805 TFWTIQT
+805 TFWTTQT

-822 QQLEYIFD
+822 QRLEYIFD
-830 TGNPFK
+830 TANPFE

-845 SFSKVKPENNTLLFL
+845 SFSKVKPENNALLFL

-897 HNLYGKKV
+897 HSLYGKKV

-1004 YLATLSEEQ
+1004 YLAALSEEQ
-1013 IATLFDELKETFGRD
+1013 IATLFDELKEKFGRD

-1039 EDDEI
+1039 EDDEM

-1056 NGIEPS
+1056 NGIEPT

-1113 PQFYFKEGFCWTN
+1113 PQFYFKEGFCYSDINTTFLKCR
-1126 ILNPQARLLKT
+1126 IKLKT
-1137 KLKVKSV
+1137 I
-1144 NDVGSMSLS
+1144 NDVKSMSLYS
-1153 SIIDKI
+1153 LSNRI
-1159 PDFYFVILLNSDIL
+1159 PAFYFVCLINSNFISFYVDEFINNTQT
-1173 FDYYRDFLNIT
+1173 F
-1184 VNIQINDIRQ
+1184 QINDARQ
-1194 LPIIIPSQEQLEI
+1194 LPIIIPNKDTLDKFE
-1207 YKKLF
+1207 KLF
-1212 DEIIVI
+1212 NQAVQI
-1218 KKQEFNGIINE
+1218 KKGYSNKVKLDYIQQEIDI
-1229 ITFENRIKTK
+1229 
-1239 EFELNKLVNKL
+1239 LVNKL
-1250 YGI
+1250 YAI

>member
-53 YELGNYETTEG
+53 YELGNYETTDG

-185 RYKDIYEGFV
+185 RYKDIYEDFV
-195 QHITGV
+195 QHIIGV
-201 RYEKKGNKYIENKK
+201 RYEMDKKTKKYIEIKK
-215 HQPHPNFDGYKDYKG
+215 HEPHPNFDGYKNYKDYPMP
-230 FSTTLHPDSETKPF
+230 HPDSETQPF
-244 KNKEFQNLFGG
+244 KNKEYPNLFNG
-255 NEKAVRDFVKRMMGR
+255 NKKAVRDFVKRMMGR

-298 LYQLYKDIPKEDQ
+298 LYQLYKETPREDQ

-384 APNEHIVAVD
+384 APNEHTVAVD

-429 LKTFLLSKIVPD
+429 LKTFLLSKIVSD

-448 KDIITKIIEHQP
+448 KDVITKIIEHQP
-460 LDKGEKS
+460 LNEEERK
-467 YVKEKGNIITTSL
+467 YINEKGNVITTSL

-496 MGLLQE
+496 MGFLQE
-502 IYYIKITLQQLGV
+502 IYYIKITLQQLGI

-524 KKHIIEQNIYGVDI
+524 KKHIIEKNIYGVDI

-586 SHIGE
+586 SNLLQDNNNLMLVENAQKDLFGNYVEPQLRITFTKKDFTESLQQDIKKYFSITDAETKKSLKKQINNKIQEHIDYNLE
-591 DDEVLMD
+591 LRRNHLERLKLEITPKYKNATLTLKQEREKESL
-598 EQMSF
+598 EQEI
-603 DFGDS
+603 
-608 YKTAKQLAVFSK
+608 T
-620 INKEQIQKLMNEYFA
+620 KLDISR
-635 TTENKKVKLKEIN
+635 KEI
-648 NIIEGKIHTQIYL
+648 IKLQETD
-661 EKEKVSSLTKEFFK
+661 EKPF
-675 KFALKSEQDLKGKID
+675 
-690 LGSIS
+690 
-695 EKGKEYKKYLA
+695 
-706 NKKRL
+706 
-711 AELDI
+711 
-716 IEEELLSFQTKIERP
+716 
-731 YFLWHLYFKEAF
+731 FLWHIYFADVF
-743 DKGGFDIVI
+743 KGANNLDNSGFDIVI
-752 GNPPYVST
+752 GNPPYGAKLSQ
-760 KGVPEED
+760 ED
-767 KPLLEYEF
+767 KEVLKKKYISAQTIKGAQKGSLDTYTLFIELGYNLLKKQGHLGFIVPLSVTSSDALSGLHNLLINNCEVIKISSYGDRPKRVFESAEQQVSIISF
-775 NFSDDLYSHFF
+775 LKTQTKAKEILMTGINKRYSDDSLWVLLDNLKFSNAIGLLSYGRIPKIGTDTEQVILQKLLKNNNLLSDLKTE
-786 FKGYQ
+786 KGSSIYYRKAGGRYYKIITKEPTESSAEGNIIIENKYLDLVGA
-791 ILSDKGVLSFITSK
+791 ILSSNLFYWFWLIHSDWHNMRTSEIEKFPIPYNNFDDKTLEQISELYNNYLADLKKNAKKTVTGLNIFVARKSK
-805 TFWTIQT
+805 HIIDQID
-812 KRNLRDLLLS
+812 DL
-822 QQLEYIFD
+822 IC
-830 TGNPFK
+830 P
-836 SAMVDTCIT
+836 
-845 SFSKVKPENNTLLFL
+845 
-860 DGSKD
+860 
-865 LEKPLRYEVAQ
+865 
-876 NVFIDTQNS
+876 
-885 VIFKPTEYNMKI
+885 
-897 HNLYGKKV
+897 LYG
-905 KELYEQWWDK
+905 
-915 ISTSKNI
+915 
-922 TKYSKELEAYRQSLK
+922 
-937 PGDIALLGC
+937 
-946 LTEGG
+946 
-951 QGLATANNGKYIAVR
+951 
-966 KSTKWAKNI
+966 
-975 LESRPKKLLE
+975 
-985 VVKRYKTAV
+985 
-994 KVANEEEAKD
+994 
-1004 YLATLSEEQ
+1004 
-1013 IATLFDELKETFGRD
+1013 
-1028 IFGQGYIYRLI
+1028 
-1039 EDDEI
+1039 
-1044 ADVETLTQDEKD
+1044 LTQEEIDFIKNYEIEFRLSD
-1056 NGIEPS
+1056 N
-1062 KKFYVPYD
+1062 D
-1070 KGDKDGNRWY
+1070 
-1080 LETPFAIAW
+1080 
-1089 NKENVGFLK
+1089 
-1098 SNSGKKG
+1098 
-1105 EGMPVVRN
+1105 
-1113 PQFYFKEGFCWTN
+1113 
-1126 ILNPQARLLKT
+1126 
-1137 KLKVKSV
+1137 
-1144 NDVGSMSLS
+1144 
-1153 SIIDKI
+1153 
-1159 PDFYFVILLNSDIL
+1159 
-1173 FDYYRDFLNIT
+1173 
-1184 VNIQINDIRQ
+1184 
-1194 LPIIIPSQEQLEI
+1194 
-1207 YKKLF
+1207 
-1212 DEIIVI
+1212 
-1218 KKQEFNGIINE
+1218 
-1229 ITFENRIKTK
+1229 
-1239 EFELNKLVNKL
+1239 
-1250 YGI
+1250 

>member
-1 MKNLR
+1 MKDLR
-6 QILSSPYHQED
+6 QILSSPFCQED
-17 WISFLKELFAHN
+17 WISFLKKLFAHN
-29 SGTGVILQKPQRIEL
+29 SGAGVILQKPQRIEL
-44 SKSEKVKEA
+44 PKSEKVKEA
-53 YELGNYETTEG
+53 YELGNYETTDG

-109 NKWRLSY
+109 KKWRLSY

-172 AFAVEALNNDFFD
+172 AFAVEALNNDFFN
-185 RYKDIYEGFV
+185 RYKDIYEDFV

-201 RYEKKGNKYIENKK
+201 RYEKKGNKYEENKK
-215 HQPHPNFDGYKDYKG
+215 HQPHPNFDGYKDYRG
-230 FSTTLHPDSETKPF
+230 FSTTLHPDSETKLF
-244 KNKEFQNLFGG
+244 KNREFQNLFRG

-298 LYQLYKDIPKEDQ
+298 LYQLYKETPKEDQ

-316 KRLAPLFFECFT
+316 KYLVPLFFECFT

-364 SIFTELFD
+364 SIFSELFD

-384 APNEHIVAVD
+384 APNEHTVAVD

-429 LKTFLLSKIVPD
+429 LKTFLLSKITPD
-441 NNQSEKA
+441 GQSEEV
-448 KDIITKIIEHQP
+448 KDVITKIIEHEP
-460 LDKGEKS
+460 LNEKEKI
-467 YVKEKGNIITTSL
+467 YIKEKGSIITTSL

-502 IYYIKITLQQLGV
+502 IYYIKITLQQLGI
-515 TTEQTDAQI
+515 TPEQTDAQI
-524 KKHIIEQNIYGVDI
+524 KKHIIEKNIYGVDI

-557 EQLPQPLPNLD
+557 EHLPQPLPNLD

-591 DDEVLMD
+591 DDEVVMD

-648 NIIEGKIHTQIYL
+648 NIIEGKIHTKIYL

-675 KFALKSEQDLKGKID
+675 KFGLKSEKDLKEKID

-695 EKGKEYKKYLA
+695 EKGKEYKKYLT

-760 KGVPEED
+760 TGVPKED

-775 NFSDDLYSHFF
+775 GFSDDLYNHFF
-786 FKGYQ
+786 IKGNQ
-791 ILSDKGVLSFITSK
+791 ILRNKGVLSFITSK

-822 QQLEYIFD
+822 QRLEYIFD
-830 TGNPFK
+830 TANPFE

-845 SFSKVKPENNTLLFL
+845 SFSKMKPENNVFLFL

-876 NVFIDTQNS
+876 KLFIDAQNA

-915 ISTSKNI
+915 ISNSKNI

-975 LESRPKKLLE
+975 LESRPERLLE
-985 VVKRYKTAV
+985 VVKRYKTAI
-994 KVANEEEAKD
+994 KIANKEEAKE
-1004 YLATLSEEQ
+1004 YLAALSEEQ
-1013 IATLFDELKETFGRD
+1013 IATLFDDLKEKFGRD
-1028 IFGQGYIYRLI
+1028 IFKQGYIYRLI
-1039 EDDEI
+1039 EDDEM

-1056 NGIEPS
+1056 NGIEPT

-1089 NKENVGFLK
+1089 SKENVSFLK

-1113 PQFYFKEGFCWTN
+1113 PQYYFKEGFCWTDVN
-1126 ILNPQARLLKT
+1126 STYLKSRLK
-1137 KLKVKSV
+1137 KNGVF
-1144 NDVGSMSLS
+1144 DVLSMSLFTLVS
-1153 SIIDKI
+1153 SL
-1159 PDFYFVILLNSDIL
+1159 PDWYYVCLINSRLISLYVDNFINNTSH
-1173 FDYYRDFLNIT
+1173 F
-1184 VNIQINDIRQ
+1184 QINDARQ
-1194 LPIIIPSQEQLEI
+1194 LPIIIPDKDTLDKFE
-1207 YKKLF
+1207 KLF
-1212 DEIIVI
+1212 NQAVQI
-1218 KKQEFNGIINE
+1218 KKGYSNKVKLDYIQQEIE
-1229 ITFENRIKTK
+1229 I
-1239 EFELNKLVNKL
+1239 LVNEL

>member
-109 NKWRLSY
+109 KKWRLSY

-185 RYKDIYEGFV
+185 RYKDIYEDFV
-195 QHITGV
+195 QHIIGV
-201 RYEKKGNKYIENKK
+201 RYEMDKKTKKYIEIKK
-215 HQPHPNFDGYKDYKG
+215 HEPHPNFDGYKNYKDYPMP
-230 FSTTLHPDSETKPF
+230 HPDSETQPF
-244 KNKEFQNLFGG
+244 KNKEYPNLFNG
-255 NEKAVRDFVKRMMGR
+255 NKKAVRDFVKRMMGR

-298 LYQLYKDIPKEDQ
+298 LYQLYKETPREDQ

-384 APNEHIVAVD
+384 APNEHTVAVD

-429 LKTFLLSKIVPD
+429 LKNFLLSKIIP
-441 NNQSEKA
+441 NGQSEKA
-448 KDIITKIIEHQP
+448 KDVITKIIEHQP
-460 LDKGEKS
+460 LNEEERK
-467 YVKEKGNIITTSL
+467 YIKEKGDVITTSL

-502 IYYIKITLQQLGV
+502 IYYIKITLQQLGI
-515 TTEQTDAQI
+515 TLEQTDAQI

-586 SHIGE
+586 SNLLQDNNNLMLVENAQKDLFGNYVEPQLRITFTKKDFTESLQQDIKKYFSITDAETKKSLKKQINNKIQEHIDYNLE
-591 DDEVLMD
+591 LRRNHLERLKLEITPKYKNATLTLKQEREKESL
-598 EQMSF
+598 EQEI
-603 DFGDS
+603 
-608 YKTAKQLAVFSK
+608 AKLDISR
-620 INKEQIQKLMNEYFA
+620 
-635 TTENKKVKLKEIN
+635 KEI
-648 NIIEGKIHTQIYL
+648 IKLQETD
-661 EKEKVSSLTKEFFK
+661 EKPF
-675 KFALKSEQDLKGKID
+675 
-690 LGSIS
+690 
-695 EKGKEYKKYLA
+695 
-706 NKKRL
+706 
-711 AELDI
+711 
-716 IEEELLSFQTKIERP
+716 
-731 YFLWHLYFKEAF
+731 FLWHIYFADVF
-743 DKGGFDIVI
+743 KGANNLDNSGFDIVI
-752 GNPPYVST
+752 GNPPYGAKLSQ
-760 KGVPEED
+760 ED
-767 KPLLEYEF
+767 KEVLKKKYISAQTIKGAQKGSLDTYTLFIELGYNLLKKQGHLGFIVPLSVTSSDALSGLHNLLINNCEVIKISSYGDRPKRVFESAEQQVSIISF
-775 NFSDDLYSHFF
+775 LKTQTKAKEILMTGINKRYSDDSLWVLSDNLKFSNAIGLLSYGRIPKIGTDTEQVILQKLLKNNNLLSDLKTE
-786 FKGYQ
+786 KGSSIYYRKAGGRYYKIITKEPTESSAEGNIIIENKYLDLVGA
-791 ILSDKGVLSFITSK
+791 ILSSNLFYWFWLIHSDWHNMRTSEIEKFPIPYNNFDDKTLEQISELYNNYLADLKKNAKKTVTGLNIFVARKSK
-805 TFWTIQT
+805 HIIDQID
-812 KRNLRDLLLS
+812 DL
-822 QQLEYIFD
+822 IC
-830 TGNPFK
+830 P
-836 SAMVDTCIT
+836 
-845 SFSKVKPENNTLLFL
+845 
-860 DGSKD
+860 
-865 LEKPLRYEVAQ
+865 
-876 NVFIDTQNS
+876 
-885 VIFKPTEYNMKI
+885 
-897 HNLYGKKV
+897 LYG
-905 KELYEQWWDK
+905 
-915 ISTSKNI
+915 
-922 TKYSKELEAYRQSLK
+922 
-937 PGDIALLGC
+937 
-946 LTEGG
+946 
-951 QGLATANNGKYIAVR
+951 
-966 KSTKWAKNI
+966 
-975 LESRPKKLLE
+975 
-985 VVKRYKTAV
+985 
-994 KVANEEEAKD
+994 
-1004 YLATLSEEQ
+1004 
-1013 IATLFDELKETFGRD
+1013 
-1028 IFGQGYIYRLI
+1028 
-1039 EDDEI
+1039 
-1044 ADVETLTQDEKD
+1044 LTQEEIDFIKNYEIEFRLSD
-1056 NGIEPS
+1056 N
-1062 KKFYVPYD
+1062 D
-1070 KGDKDGNRWY
+1070 
-1080 LETPFAIAW
+1080 
-1089 NKENVGFLK
+1089 
-1098 SNSGKKG
+1098 
-1105 EGMPVVRN
+1105 
-1113 PQFYFKEGFCWTN
+1113 
-1126 ILNPQARLLKT
+1126 
-1137 KLKVKSV
+1137 
-1144 NDVGSMSLS
+1144 
-1153 SIIDKI
+1153 
-1159 PDFYFVILLNSDIL
+1159 
-1173 FDYYRDFLNIT
+1173 
-1184 VNIQINDIRQ
+1184 
-1194 LPIIIPSQEQLEI
+1194 
-1207 YKKLF
+1207 
-1212 DEIIVI
+1212 
-1218 KKQEFNGIINE
+1218 
-1229 ITFENRIKTK
+1229 
-1239 EFELNKLVNKL
+1239 
-1250 YGI
+1250 

>member
-44 SKSEKVKEA
+44 PKSEKVREA
-53 YELGNYETTEG
+53 YELGSYETTEG

-109 NKWRLSY
+109 KKWRLSY

-145 EGEKTKTATD
+145 EGEKIKTATD

-185 RYKDIYEGFV
+185 RYKDIYEDFV

-215 HQPHPNFDGYKDYKG
+215 HQPHPNFDGYKDYKDYPMP
-230 FSTTLHPDSETKPF
+230 HPDSETKLF
-244 KNKEFQNLFGG
+244 KNREFQNLFRG

-291 GEGNYDY
+291 GEGNYNY
-298 LYQLYKDIPKEDQ
+298 LYQLYKETPREDQ

-316 KRLAPLFFECFT
+316 KYLVPLFFECFT

-335 TNDLRF
+335 INEFRF

-372 TFNSYNFTVYED
+372 TFKSYNFTVYED
-384 APNEHIVAVD
+384 APNEHTVAVD

-429 LKTFLLSKIVPD
+429 LKISLLSKIVPD

-448 KDIITKIIEHQP
+448 KDVITKIIEHQP
-460 LDKGEKS
+460 LNEDEKS

-502 IYYIKITLQQLGV
+502 IYYIKITLQQLGI

-675 KFALKSEQDLKGKID
+675 KFGLKSEQDLKGKID

-716 IEEELLSFQTKIERP
+716 IEGELLSFQTKIERP
-731 YFLWHLYFKEAF
+731 YFLWHLYFKEVF

-760 KGVPEED
+760 KGISEED

-775 NFSDDLYSHFF
+775 NFSDDLYNHFF

-791 ILSDKGVLSFITSK
+791 ILSNKGVLSFITSK
-805 TFWTIQT
+805 TFWTTQT

-822 QQLEYIFD
+822 QRLEYIFD
-830 TGNPFK
+830 TGNPFE

-845 SFSKVKPENNTLLFL
+845 SFSKIKPENNTLLFL

-865 LEKPLRYEVAQ
+865 LEKPLRYEVTQ

-897 HNLYGKKV
+897 HSLYGKKV
-905 KELYEQWWDK
+905 KELYERWWDK
-915 ISTSKNI
+915 ISASKNI
-922 TKYSKELEAYRQSLK
+922 TKYSKELEAYRQSLQ

-985 VVKRYKTAV
+985 VVKRYKTSV

-1004 YLATLSEEQ
+1004 YLATLSEER

-1039 EDDEI
+1039 EDDEM

-1056 NGIEPS
+1056 NGIEPT

-1089 NKENVGFLK
+1089 SKENVGFLK

-1113 PQFYFKEGFCWTN
+1113 PQYYFKEGFCWTN
-1126 ILNPQARLLKT
+1126 VLNPQARLLKT
-1137 KLKVKSV
+1137 
-1144 NDVGSMSLS
+1144 N
-1153 SIIDKI
+1153 
-1159 PDFYFVILLNSDIL
+1159 
-1173 FDYYRDFLNIT
+1173 
-1184 VNIQINDIRQ
+1184 
-1194 LPIIIPSQEQLEI
+1194 
-1207 YKKLF
+1207 
-1212 DEIIVI
+1212 
-1218 KKQEFNGIINE
+1218 
-1229 ITFENRIKTK
+1229 
-1239 EFELNKLVNKL
+1239 
-1250 YGI
+1250 

>member
-1 MKNLR
+1 MKDLR
-6 QILSSPYHQED
+6 QILSSAYSQED
-17 WISFLKELFAHN
+17 WISFLKKLFAHS
-29 SGTGVILQKPQRIEL
+29 SGTGAILQKPQRIDL
-44 SKSEKVKEA
+44 PKSEKVKEA

-109 NKWRLSY
+109 KKWRLSF

-185 RYKDIYEGFV
+185 RYKDIYEDFV

-298 LYQLYKDIPKEDQ
+298 LYQLYKETPKEDQ

-316 KRLAPLFFECFT
+316 KYLVPLFFECFT

-384 APNEHIVAVD
+384 APNEHTVAVD

-429 LKTFLLSKIVPD
+429 LKTFLLSKIVTD
-441 NNQSEKA
+441 DNQSEKV
-448 KDIITKIIEHQP
+448 KDVITKIIEHQP
-460 LDKGEKS
+460 LNEEERK
-467 YVKEKGNIITTSL
+467 YIKEKGNVITTSL

-502 IYYIKITLQQLGV
+502 IYYIKITLHQLGI
-515 TTEQTDAQI
+515 TPEQTDAQI
-524 KKHIIEQNIYGVDI
+524 KKHIIEKNIYGVDI

-580 YQGVDL
+580 YKKEDL
-586 SHIGE
+586 KLIGSEEKATDSIIDYGEGEEYAPKEPQPLLKNADKEKIQQLIKDFFSSTE
-591 DDEVLMD
+591 DKNL
-598 EQMSF
+598 
-603 DFGDS
+603 
-608 YKTAKQLAVFSK
+608 KR
-620 INKEQIQKLMNEYFA
+620 
-635 TTENKKVKLKEIN
+635 KEIN
-648 NIIEGKIHTQIYL
+648 DLIEQKIHRKFIFEKKQV
-661 EKEKVSSLTKEFFK
+661 KEKMDSFEKLFGITSEEDLAEKLQKGTLT
-675 KFALKSEQDLKGKID
+675 SKGT
-690 LGSIS
+690 
-695 EKGKEYKKYLA
+695 EYKAYIA
-706 NKKRL
+706 SKKRL
-711 AELDI
+711 LELDY
-716 IEEELLSFQTKIERP
+716 IENELISFQTKIERP
-731 YFLWHLYFKEAF
+731 YFLWHTYFKDAF

-767 KPLLEYEF
+767 KRLLEYEF
-775 NFSDDLYSHFF
+775 DFSDDLYSHFF
-786 FKGYQ
+786 FKGKE
-791 ILSDKGVLSFITSK
+791 ILKNKGVLSFITPK
-805 TFWTIQT
+805 TFWTTQT
-812 KRNLRDLLLS
+812 KRNLRKLLLS
-822 QQLEYIFD
+822 KRLEYIFD
-830 TGNPFK
+830 TANPFE

-845 SFSKVKPENNTLLFL
+845 SFSNVESENNTFLFL

-876 NVFIDTQNS
+876 NVFIDTQNL

-1004 YLATLSEEQ
+1004 YLAALSEEQ
-1013 IATLFDELKETFGRD
+1013 IATLFDELKEKFGRD

-1039 EDDEI
+1039 EDDEM

-1056 NGIEPS
+1056 NGIEPT

-1089 NKENVGFLK
+1089 SKENVGYLK
-1098 SNSGKKG
+1098 TDPKARYQGY
-1105 EGMPVVRN
+1105 
-1113 PQFYFKEGFCWTN
+1113 QFYFREGFCWTDVN
-1126 ILNPQARLLKT
+1126 STYLKSRLK
-1137 KLKVKSV
+1137 KNGVF
-1144 NDVGSMSLS
+1144 DVLSMSLFTLVS
-1153 SIIDKI
+1153 SL
-1159 PDFYFVILLNSDIL
+1159 PDWYYVCLINSRLISLYVDNFINNTSH
-1173 FDYYRDFLNIT
+1173 F
-1184 VNIQINDIRQ
+1184 QINDARQ
-1194 LPIIIPSQEQLEI
+1194 LPIIIPNKTTLDKFE
-1207 YKKLF
+1207 KLF
-1212 DEIIVI
+1212 KQAVQI
-1218 KKQEFNGIINE
+1218 KKGYSNEVELDNIQQEIDI
-1229 ITFENRIKTK
+1229 
-1239 EFELNKLVNKL
+1239 LVNEL

>member
-1 MKNLR
+1 MKDLR
-6 QILSSPYHQED
+6 QILSSAYSQED
-17 WISFLKELFAHN
+17 WISFLKKLFAHS
-29 SGTGVILQKPQRIEL
+29 SGTGAILQKPQRIDL
-44 SKSEKVKEA
+44 PKSEKVKEA

-109 NKWRLSY
+109 KKWRLSY

-201 RYEKKGNKYIENKK
+201 RYEKKGNKYQENKK

-298 LYQLYKDIPKEDQ
+298 LYQLYKETPIEDQ

-316 KRLAPLFFECFT
+316 KYLVPLFFECFT

-384 APNEHIVAVD
+384 APNEHTVAVD

-429 LKTFLLSKIVPD
+429 LKTFLLSKIVTD
-441 NNQSEKA
+441 NNQSEKV
-448 KDIITKIIEHQP
+448 KDVITKIIEHQP
-460 LDKGEKS
+460 LNEEERN
-467 YVKEKGNIITTSL
+467 YVKEKGNVITTSL

-568 FKIMQGNSLLES
+568 FKIMQGNSLLER

-586 SHIGE
+586 GNLLQ
-591 DDEVLMD
+591 DNNNLMLVENAQKD
-598 EQMSF
+598 LFGNYVEQQLKITF
-603 DFGDS
+603 TKKDF
-608 YKTAKQLAVFSK
+608 
-620 INKEQIQKLMNEYFA
+620 
-635 TTENKKVKLKEIN
+635 TE
-648 NIIEGKIHTQIYL
+648 
-661 EKEKVSSLTKEFFK
+661 SLQ
-675 KFALKSEQDLKGKID
+675 QDI
-690 LGSIS
+690 
-695 EKGKEYKKYLA
+695 KKYFSITDAETKKSL
-706 NKKRL
+706 KKR
-711 AELDI
+711 I
-716 IEEELLSFQTKIERP
+716 NFFCFFR
-731 YFLWHLYFKEAF
+731 FLY
-743 DKGGFDIVI
+743 
-752 GNPPYVST
+752 T
-760 KGVPEED
+760 
-767 KPLLEYEF
+767 
-775 NFSDDLYSHFF
+775 
-786 FKGYQ
+786 
-791 ILSDKGVLSFITSK
+791 
-805 TFWTIQT
+805 
-812 KRNLRDLLLS
+812 
-822 QQLEYIFD
+822 
-830 TGNPFK
+830 
-836 SAMVDTCIT
+836 
-845 SFSKVKPENNTLLFL
+845 
-860 DGSKD
+860 
-865 LEKPLRYEVAQ
+865 
-876 NVFIDTQNS
+876 
-885 VIFKPTEYNMKI
+885 
-897 HNLYGKKV
+897 
-905 KELYEQWWDK
+905 
-915 ISTSKNI
+915 
-922 TKYSKELEAYRQSLK
+922 
-937 PGDIALLGC
+937 
-946 LTEGG
+946 
-951 QGLATANNGKYIAVR
+951 
-966 KSTKWAKNI
+966 
-975 LESRPKKLLE
+975 
-985 VVKRYKTAV
+985 
-994 KVANEEEAKD
+994 
-1004 YLATLSEEQ
+1004 
-1013 IATLFDELKETFGRD
+1013 
-1028 IFGQGYIYRLI
+1028 
-1039 EDDEI
+1039 
-1044 ADVETLTQDEKD
+1044 
-1056 NGIEPS
+1056 
-1062 KKFYVPYD
+1062 
-1070 KGDKDGNRWY
+1070 
-1080 LETPFAIAW
+1080 
-1089 NKENVGFLK
+1089 
-1098 SNSGKKG
+1098 
-1105 EGMPVVRN
+1105 
-1113 PQFYFKEGFCWTN
+1113 
-1126 ILNPQARLLKT
+1126 
-1137 KLKVKSV
+1137 
-1144 NDVGSMSLS
+1144 
-1153 SIIDKI
+1153 
-1159 PDFYFVILLNSDIL
+1159 
-1173 FDYYRDFLNIT
+1173 
-1184 VNIQINDIRQ
+1184 IQINKFQCFVFVFFI
-1194 LPIIIPSQEQLEI
+1194 S
-1207 YKKLF
+1207 
-1212 DEIIVI
+1212 
-1218 KKQEFNGIINE
+1218 
-1229 ITFENRIKTK
+1229 
-1239 EFELNKLVNKL
+1239 
-1250 YGI
+1250 

>member
-1 MKNLR
+1 MKDLI
-6 QILSSPYHQED
+6 QILSSPYRQED

-185 RYKDIYEGFV
+185 RYKDIYEDFV

-201 RYEKKGNKYIENKK
+201 RYEMDKKTKKYIEIKK
-215 HQPHPNFDGYKDYKG
+215 HEPHPNFDGYKNYKDYPMP
-230 FSTTLHPDSETKPF
+230 HPDSETQPF
-244 KNKEFQNLFGG
+244 KNKEYPNLFNG
-255 NEKAVRDFVKRMMGR
+255 NKKAVRDFVKRMMGR

-298 LYQLYKDIPKEDQ
+298 LCQLYKETPKEDQ

-316 KRLAPLFFECFT
+316 KRLLPLFFECFT

-335 TNDLRF
+335 TNNLRF

-384 APNEHIVAVD
+384 APNEHTVAVD

-429 LKTFLLSKIVPD
+429 LKTFLLSKIVSD

-448 KDIITKIIEHQP
+448 KDVITKIIEHQP
-460 LDKGEKS
+460 LNEEERK
-467 YVKEKGNIITTSL
+467 YIKEKGNVITTSL

-580 YQGVDL
+580 YHGVDL
-586 SHIGE
+586 SNLLQDNNNLMLVENAQKDLFGNYVEPQLRITFTKKDFTESLQQDIKKYFSITDAETKKSLKKQINNKIQEHIDYNLE
-591 DDEVLMD
+591 LRRNHLERLKLEITPKYKNTTLTLKQEREKESL
-598 EQMSF
+598 EQEI
-603 DFGDS
+603 
-608 YKTAKQLAVFSK
+608 AKLDISR
-620 INKEQIQKLMNEYFA
+620 
-635 TTENKKVKLKEIN
+635 KEI
-648 NIIEGKIHTQIYL
+648 IKLQETD
-661 EKEKVSSLTKEFFK
+661 EKPF
-675 KFALKSEQDLKGKID
+675 
-690 LGSIS
+690 
-695 EKGKEYKKYLA
+695 
-706 NKKRL
+706 
-711 AELDI
+711 
-716 IEEELLSFQTKIERP
+716 
-731 YFLWHLYFKEAF
+731 FLWHIYFADVF
-743 DKGGFDIVI
+743 KGANNLDNSGFDIVI
-752 GNPPYVST
+752 GNPPYGAKLSQEDKEVLKKKYISAQTIKGIQKGSLDTYTLFIELGYNLLKKGGNLGFIVPISITSSEAVTGIHKLLRNNCRAIKLSSYAVRPKPVFENAMVNTSIIQYVKTNTPCESILST
-760 KGVPEED
+760 KMYRRGKNFNLEQLINNLEFVETKDLMLLGRIPKISYNIERNILTKILNQKTISKYLSEKGSPIYYRAAGGRYFKVVTNYSTGSSAEKMLLFSSKLSNSIGGILSSNLSFWFYQIYSDNLNWKSYEIENFTIPYLNDKDIVALEKLYQKYLADIENNAKNRTVTED
-767 KPLLEYEF
+767 SSYHISEFKEYKIQK
-775 NFSDDLYSHFF
+775 SKHIIDQIDDLICPLYGLTQEEIDFIKNYEIEF
-786 FKGYQ
+786 R
-791 ILSDKGVLSFITSK
+791 LSD
-805 TFWTIQT
+805 
-812 KRNLRDLLLS
+812 
-822 QQLEYIFD
+822 
-830 TGNPFK
+830 
-836 SAMVDTCIT
+836 
-845 SFSKVKPENNTLLFL
+845 
-860 DGSKD
+860 
-865 LEKPLRYEVAQ
+865 
-876 NVFIDTQNS
+876 
-885 VIFKPTEYNMKI
+885 
-897 HNLYGKKV
+897 
-905 KELYEQWWDK
+905 
-915 ISTSKNI
+915 
-922 TKYSKELEAYRQSLK
+922 
-937 PGDIALLGC
+937 
-946 LTEGG
+946 
-951 QGLATANNGKYIAVR
+951 
-966 KSTKWAKNI
+966 
-975 LESRPKKLLE
+975 
-985 VVKRYKTAV
+985 
-994 KVANEEEAKD
+994 
-1004 YLATLSEEQ
+1004 
-1013 IATLFDELKETFGRD
+1013 
-1028 IFGQGYIYRLI
+1028 
-1039 EDDEI
+1039 
-1044 ADVETLTQDEKD
+1044 
-1056 NGIEPS
+1056 
-1062 KKFYVPYD
+1062 
-1070 KGDKDGNRWY
+1070 
-1080 LETPFAIAW
+1080 
-1089 NKENVGFLK
+1089 
-1098 SNSGKKG
+1098 
-1105 EGMPVVRN
+1105 
-1113 PQFYFKEGFCWTN
+1113 
-1126 ILNPQARLLKT
+1126 
-1137 KLKVKSV
+1137 
-1144 NDVGSMSLS
+1144 ND
-1153 SIIDKI
+1153 
-1159 PDFYFVILLNSDIL
+1159 
-1173 FDYYRDFLNIT
+1173 
-1184 VNIQINDIRQ
+1184 
-1194 LPIIIPSQEQLEI
+1194 
-1207 YKKLF
+1207 
-1212 DEIIVI
+1212 
-1218 KKQEFNGIINE
+1218 
-1229 ITFENRIKTK
+1229 
-1239 EFELNKLVNKL
+1239 
-1250 YGI
+1250 

>member
-1 MKNLR
+1 MKNVWFLCFLSALLIKS
-6 QILSSPYHQED
+6 QI
-17 WISFLKELFAHN
+17 
-29 SGTGVILQKPQRIEL
+29 
-44 SKSEKVKEA
+44 
-53 YELGNYETTEG
+53 
-64 RLIGIYQVNISE
+64 
-76 DMLLYRNKVGLR
+76 
-88 QLMKNIYKYN
+88 
-98 VDGVLVVFVQE
+98 
-109 NKWRLSY
+109 
-116 ISEIIKE
+116 
-123 VDEKGKIIKEITNEK
+123 
-138 RFTYLLG
+138 
-145 EGEKTKTATD
+145 
-155 RLQLL
+155 
-160 VGKELSLEDFKN
+160 
-172 AFAVEALNNDFFD
+172 
-185 RYKDIYEGFV
+185 
-195 QHITGV
+195 
-201 RYEKKGNKYIENKK
+201 
-215 HQPHPNFDGYKDYKG
+215 
-230 FSTTLHPDSETKPF
+230 
-244 KNKEFQNLFGG
+244 
-255 NEKAVRDFVKRMMGR
+255 
-270 IVFLYFIQK
+270 
-279 KGWLAVPKGKNW
+279 
-291 GEGNYDY
+291 
-298 LYQLYKDIPKEDQ
+298 
-311 PYFYE
+311 
-316 KRLAPLFFECFT
+316 
-328 DKKSESE
+328 
-335 TNDLRF
+335 NDLRF
-341 PYLNGGLFDKTQDQH
+341 PYLNGGLFDKTQDQR

-384 APNEHIVAVD
+384 APNEHTVAVD

-429 LKTFLLSKIVPD
+429 LKTFLLSKIVSD

-448 KDIITKIIEHQP
+448 EDVITKIIEHQP
-460 LDKGEKS
+460 LNEDEKI
-467 YVKEKGNIITTSL
+467 YVKEKGDVITTSL

-557 EQLPQPLPNLD
+557 QQLPQPLPNLD

-580 YQGVDL
+580 YQEVDL
-586 SHIGE
+586 SALDKGDIIKNPNDKDSIDYGE
-591 DDEVLMD
+591 EFITSQQEPL
-598 EQMSF
+598 F
-603 DFGDS
+603 D
-608 YKTAKQLAVFSK
+608 KT
-620 INKEQIQKLMNEYFA
+620 NKELIQQLITDYFSL
-635 TTENKKVKLKEIN
+635 TEDKNLKRKEIN
-648 NIIEGKIHTQIYL
+648 ELIEKRIHYIFR
-661 EKEKVSSLTKEFFK
+661 KEKGEVNKNINAFFIKFGITSEEDLAEKLQKGTLT
-675 KFALKSEQDLKGKID
+675 S
-690 LGSIS
+690 
-695 EKGKEYKKYLA
+695 KGKEYKTYMA
-706 NKKRL
+706 NKKHL
-711 AELDI
+711 LELDY
-716 IEEELLSFQTKIERP
+716 IENELISFQTKIERP

-752 GNPPYVST
+752 GNPPYIST
-760 KGVPEED
+760 KGITSEFKKV
-767 KPLLEYEF
+767 LEKEYKF
-775 NFSDDLYSHFF
+775 ADDTYNHFF
-786 FKGYQ
+786 FKGKE
-791 ILSDKGVLSFITSK
+791 ILKNKGVLSFITPK
-805 TFWTIQT
+805 TFWTTQT
-812 KRNLRDLLLS
+812 KRNLRELLLS
-822 QQLEYIFD
+822 QRLEYIFD
-830 TGNPFK
+830 TANPFE

-845 SFSKVKPENNTLLFL
+845 SFSKVESENNTLLFL

-876 NVFIDTQNS
+876 NVFLNTQNS

-897 HNLYGKKV
+897 HSLYGKKV
-905 KELYEQWWDK
+905 KALYEQWWDK

-922 TKYSKELEAYRQSLK
+922 TKYSKELEVYRQSLK

-966 KSTKWAKNI
+966 KSTKWASNI
-975 LESRPKKLLE
+975 IESRPKKLLE
-985 VVKRYKTAV
+985 VVKHYKTAV

-1013 IATLFDELKETFGRD
+1013 IATLFDELKEKFGRD

-1039 EDDEI
+1039 EDDEM

-1056 NGIEPS
+1056 NGIEPT

-1089 NKENVGFLK
+1089 SKENVGYLK
-1098 SNSGKKG
+1098 TDPKARYQGY
-1105 EGMPVVRN
+1105 
-1113 PQFYFKEGFCWTN
+1113 QFYFREGFCWTN

-1218 KKQEFNGIINE
+1218 KKQELNGIIND

-1239 EFELNKLVNKL
+1239 EFELNKLVNEL
-1250 YGI
+1250 YAI

>member
-1 MKNLR
+1 MKDLR
-6 QILSSPYHQED
+6 QILSSPYCQED
-17 WISFLKELFAHN
+17 WISFLKKLFAHS
-29 SGTGVILQKPQRIEL
+29 SGTGAILQKPQRIDL
-44 SKSEKVKEA
+44 PKSEKVKEA

-88 QLMKNIYKYN
+88 QLMNNIYKYN

-109 NKWRLSY
+109 KKWRLSF

-138 RFTYLLG
+138 SFTYLLG

-298 LYQLYKDIPKEDQ
+298 LYQLYKETPKEDQ

-316 KRLAPLFFECFT
+316 KYLVPLFFEYFT

-335 TNDLRF
+335 TNHLRF

-384 APNEHIVAVD
+384 APNEHTVAVD

-429 LKTFLLSKIVPD
+429 LKTFLLSKIVTD
-441 NNQSEKA
+441 DNQSEKV
-448 KDIITKIIEHQP
+448 KDVITKIIEHQP
-460 LDKGEKS
+460 LNEEERN
-467 YVKEKGNIITTSL
+467 YVKEKGNVITTSL

-502 IYYIKITLQQLGV
+502 IYYIKITLHQLGI
-515 TTEQTDAQI
+515 TPEQTDAQI
-524 KKHIIEQNIYGVDI
+524 KKHIIEKNIYGVDI

-568 FKIMQGNSLLES
+568 FKIMQGNSLLER

-586 SHIGE
+586 GNLLQDNNNLMLVENAQKDLFGNYVEQQLKITFTKKDFTESLQQDIKKYFSITDAETKKSLKKRINNKIQEHIDYNLE
-591 DDEVLMD
+591 LRRNHLERLKLEITPKYKNAPLTLKQEREKESL
-598 EQMSF
+598 EQEI
-603 DFGDS
+603 
-608 YKTAKQLAVFSK
+608 AKLDVSR
-620 INKEQIQKLMNEYFA
+620 
-635 TTENKKVKLKEIN
+635 KEI
-648 NIIEGKIHTQIYL
+648 IKLQETD
-661 EKEKVSSLTKEFFK
+661 EKPF
-675 KFALKSEQDLKGKID
+675 
-690 LGSIS
+690 
-695 EKGKEYKKYLA
+695 
-706 NKKRL
+706 
-711 AELDI
+711 
-716 IEEELLSFQTKIERP
+716 
-731 YFLWHLYFKEAF
+731 FLWHIYFKDIF

-767 KPLLEYEF
+767 KRLLEYEF
-775 NFSDDLYSHFF
+775 DFSDDLYSHFF
-786 FKGYQ
+786 FKGEK
-791 ILSDKGVLSFITSK
+791 ILKDKGVLSFITPK
-805 TFWTIQT
+805 TFWTTQT
-812 KRNLRDLLLS
+812 KRNLRELLLS
-822 QQLEYIFD
+822 KRLEYIFD
-830 TGNPFK
+830 TANPFE

-865 LEKPLRYEVAQ
+865 LENPLRYDIAQ
-876 NVFIDTQNS
+876 NVFIDTQNI

-922 TKYSKELEAYRQSLK
+922 TKYSKELEAYRQSLQ

-1004 YLATLSEEQ
+1004 YLAALSEEQ
-1013 IATLFDELKETFGRD
+1013 IATLFDELKEKFGRD

-1039 EDDEI
+1039 EEDEM

-1056 NGIEPS
+1056 NGIEPT

-1089 NKENVGFLK
+1089 CKENVGFLK
-1098 SNSGKKG
+1098 N
-1105 EGMPVVRN
+1105 
-1113 PQFYFKEGFCWTN
+1113 
-1126 ILNPQARLLKT
+1126 
-1137 KLKVKSV
+1137 
-1144 NDVGSMSLS
+1144 
-1153 SIIDKI
+1153 
-1159 PDFYFVILLNSDIL
+1159 
-1173 FDYYRDFLNIT
+1173 
-1184 VNIQINDIRQ
+1184 Q
-1194 LPIIIPSQEQLEI
+1194 L
-1207 YKKLF
+1207 
-1212 DEIIVI
+1212 
-1218 KKQEFNGIINE
+1218 
-1229 ITFENRIKTK
+1229 R
-1239 EFELNKLVNKL
+1239 
-1250 YGI
+1250 

>member
-1 MKNLR
+1 MKDLR
-6 QILSSPYHQED
+6 QILSSAYSQED
-17 WISFLKELFAHN
+17 WISFLKKLFAHS
-29 SGTGVILQKPQRIEL
+29 SGTGAILQKPQRIDL
-44 SKSEKVKEA
+44 PKSEKVKEA

-109 NKWRLSY
+109 KKWRLSF

-201 RYEKKGNKYIENKK
+201 RYEKKGNKYQENKK

-298 LYQLYKDIPKEDQ
+298 LYQLYKETPKEDQ

-316 KRLAPLFFECFT
+316 KRLVPLFFECFT

-364 SIFTELFD
+364 FIFTQLFD

-384 APNEHIVAVD
+384 APNEHTVAVD

-441 NNQSEKA
+441 DNQSEKV
-448 KDIITKIIEHQP
+448 KDVITKIIEHQP
-460 LDKGEKS
+460 INEEERN
-467 YVKEKGNIITTSL
+467 YVKEKGNVITTSL

-502 IYYIKITLQQLGV
+502 IYYIKITLHQLGI
-515 TTEQTDAQI
+515 TPEQTDAQI
-524 KKHIIEQNIYGVDI
+524 KKHIIEKNIYGVDI

-586 SHIGE
+586 GNLLQDNNNLMLVENAQKDLFGNYVEQQLKITFTKKDFTESLQQDIKKYFSITDAETKKSLKKRINNKIQEHIDYNLE
-591 DDEVLMD
+591 LRRNHLERLKLEITPKYKNAPLTLKQEREKESL
-598 EQMSF
+598 EQEI
-603 DFGDS
+603 
-608 YKTAKQLAVFSK
+608 AKLDISR
-620 INKEQIQKLMNEYFA
+620 
-635 TTENKKVKLKEIN
+635 KEI
-648 NIIEGKIHTQIYL
+648 IKLQETD
-661 EKEKVSSLTKEFFK
+661 EKPF
-675 KFALKSEQDLKGKID
+675 
-690 LGSIS
+690 
-695 EKGKEYKKYLA
+695 
-706 NKKRL
+706 
-711 AELDI
+711 
-716 IEEELLSFQTKIERP
+716 
-731 YFLWHLYFKEAF
+731 FLWHIYFKDIF
-743 DKGGFDIVI
+743 DKGGFDIII
-752 GNPPYVST
+752 GNPPYI
-760 KGVPEED
+760 K
-767 KPLLEYEF
+767 EYENKDAF
-775 NFSDDLYSHFF
+775 NGFRESPYY
-786 FKGYQ
+786 KGKMDIWYGFAC
-791 ILSDKGVLSFITSK
+791 KGIDYLNTNGIICFIAQNNWITSTGASILRNK
-805 TFWTIQT
+805 ILEETELNIFVDFVDYNVFESASIQT
-812 KRNLRDLLLS
+812 MIFICQKVEKTRE
-822 QQLEYIFD
+822 EYLTKVSILKNKNITKSELVDFLNFNSKNDYGTKEIFKLKPKSYID
-830 TGNPFK
+830 KTIHFNQSDIENILQKIQEKGTFK
-836 SAMVDTCIT
+836 L
-845 SFSKVKPENNTLLFL
+845 NN
-860 DGSKD
+860 D
-865 LEKPLRYEVAQ
+865 EVAQ
-876 NVFIDTQNS
+876 GIVPNPDYIN
-885 VIFKPTEYNMKI
+885 
-897 HNLYGKKV
+897 
-905 KELYEQWWDK
+905 
-915 ISTSKNI
+915 SKNI
-922 TKYSKELEAYRQSLK
+922 TLISRDIVEKYNINIGEGVFVVEKNKFYTLSSNEKKYIKPLYEPYSLEKYSDIENNKEILYITKQNYKNDAPELVNHLEKYREIMDNRRENKNNRLKFYHLHWSRDETFFQRGGKILSIRKCSIPTFVYTDKEAYTMMSVNIIKTNRYNMKVLSLILNSK
-937 PGDIALLGC
+937 LVAFWLRY
-946 LTEGG
+946 
-951 QGLATANNGKYIAVR
+951 NGKLQGGNFQID
-966 KSTKWAKNI
+966 KEPI
-975 LESRPKKLLE
+975 LLIPIIEIDKEDYFSSLYDKLFTLKQMDKDINSI
-985 VVKRYKTAV
+985 VDKIDILIYKLYNLTY
-994 KVANEEEAKD
+994 EEA
-1004 YLATLSEEQ
+1004 L
-1013 IATLFDELKETFGRD
+1013 
-1028 IFGQGYIYRLI
+1028 
-1039 EDDEI
+1039 
-1044 ADVETLTQDEKD
+1044 
-1056 NGIEPS
+1056 
-1062 KKFYVPYD
+1062 
-1070 KGDKDGNRWY
+1070 
-1080 LETPFAIAW
+1080 
-1089 NKENVGFLK
+1089 
-1098 SNSGKKG
+1098 
-1105 EGMPVVRN
+1105 
-1113 PQFYFKEGFCWTN
+1113 
-1126 ILNPQARLLKT
+1126 
-1137 KLKVKSV
+1137 
-1144 NDVGSMSLS
+1144 
-1153 SIIDKI
+1153 IIDSTI
-1159 PDFYFVILLNSDIL
+1159 SIDDFQLFESHSLLD
-1173 FDYYRDFLNIT
+1173 
-1184 VNIQINDIRQ
+1184 
-1194 LPIIIPSQEQLEI
+1194 
-1207 YKKLF
+1207 
-1212 DEIIVI
+1212 
-1218 KKQEFNGIINE
+1218 
-1229 ITFENRIKTK
+1229 
-1239 EFELNKLVNKL
+1239 
-1250 YGI
+1250 